1 MGEFYSKRYFY
12 KGGIGMTQSLKRFAS
27 AVLALVMAMTCLVFT
42 NVASVSAAEGDT
54 LVDVSSEVTFTLNKN
69 LNNVGTSAVT
79 GDYNGLYYDLSKADS
94 SSWYI
99 TTGYIRF
106 TPSAD
111 CTLTMTTANNKFNF
125 SGGEYSLINQS
136 AVTNKDYS
144 LKANTEYTISAN
156 DKSKQVGV
164 KVLKFTPATGDSTT
178 TTEATTTTET
188 TTETTTTTTTEA
200 TTEATTVANQTLYK
214 YYVNAADAT
223 ANSDSIDNNA
233 TTVFTNAKTSTN
245 TLSGEN
251 TAAVG
256 GKDYTLNYR
265 SSNATTLSIVV
276 PEGVENATLYV
287 VARSSSSTGRA
298 LTLTKGTETVD
309 DKQSTGGTTPVV
321 ATYTGLSTGT
331 YTLTSD
337 GNMQYSL
344 LVLSVPTTVGTT
356 TTTTETTT
364 ETTTTT
370 TTEATT
376 EATTTASV
384 QVWTPDNKTNILGS
398 AVSGL
403 STSKASGR
411 TSAFVDSIFGDGETA
426 TGAINGQN
434 YVLLNDENIIPTATG
449 KLKLY
454 VVANDNEA
462 VTNGT
467 IKTGDTAVYSGTFAA
482 RNNDT
487 AVKAITID
495 VEAGKTYNVSNQVM
509 LFRAELTP
517 TGSTETSTET
527 TTKATTTTETTTEET
542 TMGVLKV
549 MVNNPASSSDTT
561 VNVTVKKNGTT
572 ISNVTALNIGSET
585 EIAGVNED
593 DVITFTF
600 AKEQAKQIT
609 NWNSNL
615 KSVFRDKT
623 YTLTYTVGKTIAIP
637 EMDYYSSMPAA
648 VSLGQTETKAAGY
661 GTYGFG
667 QYKVQTNG
675 NDLAKCAIIKG
686 HQYSL
691 FDVGSGDYDKDGTE
705 YGIPDERVLLLGG
718 TDDEIE
724 LKNSIDSSEKVL
736 VLLDC
741 SGDNA
746 IVTATNGN
754 LYSSY
759 DGSTGTT
766 VAQITGISK
775 NGVKVQFY
783 VDGGTTITIKG
794 TGTSANA
801 YTVVKSIRLF
811 NLNNIVDGDKKLDNG
826 KVADM
831 TETSPFYDVV
841 TSNSL
846 ANDDMLFTLI
856 GTVTGNHKDKD
867 FLNQVDK
874 VGFVILN
881 ADTVDTY
888 DKDGT
893 LTPMQLKYNNP
904 GVNFGGVYV
913 ETTDIYK
920 NVYDV
925 TNYNSSLDN
934 AEGYTGD
941 VDSTLETNNNVAYF
955 AELVSVS
962 AGHRYYAY
970 PYTLYAGATQR
981 AYDTNPKGTRIE
993 ISNK

>member
-1 MGEFYSKRYFY
+1 MGGFYSKRYFY

-27 AVLALVMAMTCLVFT
+27 AVLALVMAMTCLVFS
-42 NVASVSAAEGDT
+42 NVASVSAADDASDCVAMGSYEWNSTALGGT
-54 LVDVSSEVTFTLNKN
+54 AKTGTY
-69 LNNVGTSAVT
+69 NNMTYSLRKV
-79 GDYNGLYYDLSKADS
+79 DS
-94 SSWYI
+94 SYVQLRSENTI
-99 TTGYIRF
+99 KF
-106 TPSAD
+106 KVAQD
-111 CTLTMTTANNKFNF
+111 CTLTATFSNNGLFINGTALTSDK
-125 SGGEYSLINQS
+125 
-136 AVTNKDYS
+136 AYS
-144 LKANTEYTISAN
+144 LKADTEYT
-156 DKSKQVGV
+156 
-164 KVLKFTPATGDSTT
+164 LTGDSGNTNLTKLVFATNSTET
-178 TTEATTTTET
+178 TTETTTQATTTTET
-188 TTETTTTTTTEA
+188 TTETTT
-200 TTEATTVANQTLYK
+200 V
-214 YYVNAADAT
+214 
-223 ANSDSIDNNA
+223 
-233 TTVFTNAKTSTN
+233 
-245 TLSGEN
+245 
-251 TAAVG
+251 
-256 GKDYTLNYR
+256 
-265 SSNATTLSIVV
+265 
-276 PEGVENATLYV
+276 
-287 VARSSSSTGRA
+287 
-298 LTLTKGTETVD
+298 
-309 DKQSTGGTTPVV
+309 
-321 ATYTGLSTGT
+321 
-331 YTLTSD
+331 
-337 GNMQYSL
+337 
-344 LVLSVPTTVGTT
+344 
-356 TTTTETTT
+356 
-364 ETTTTT
+364 
-370 TTEATT
+370 
-376 EATTTASV
+376 SV

-454 VVANDNEA
+454 VIANSNGA

-467 IKTGDTAVYSGTFAA
+467 ITTGDTAVYSGAFAA
-482 RNNDT
+482 RNGDT
-487 AVKAITID
+487 AVKAITIN
-495 VEAGKTYNVSNQVM
+495 VEAGKTYKVSSQVM

-527 TTKATTTTETTTEET
+527 TTTTTTETSTET
-542 TMGVLKV
+542 TTIGVLKV
-549 MVNNPASSSDTT
+549 MVNNPASSKIST
-561 VNVTVKKNGTT
+561 VEVTVKRNGKAV
-572 ISNVTALNIGSET
+572 SGVTALNIGSAT

-609 NWNSNL
+609 NWDSNL

-623 YTLTYTVGKTIAIP
+623 YTLTYTVGKTVATP
-637 EMDYYSSMPAA
+637 TMDYYDSMPAA
-648 VSLGQTETKAAGY
+648 VSLGQSTTTAAGY

-675 NDLAKCAIIKG
+675 NDLAKYAIIRG

-691 FDVGSGDYDKDGTE
+691 LDVGSGDYDKDGTE
-705 YGIPDERVLLLGG
+705 FGIPDERVLLLGG

-724 LKNSIDSSEKVL
+724 LTNSIDSSEKVL

-746 IVTATNGN
+746 IVTATGGN

-766 VAQITGISK
+766 AAQITGISK

-783 VDGGTTITIKG
+783 VDGGTTITVKG

-811 NLNNIVDGDKKLDNG
+811 NLNNIVDGDKAVNNG
-826 KVADM
+826 VVSTM
-831 TETSPFYDVV
+831 TEDSPFYDVV
-841 TSNSL
+841 TTNGL

-881 ADTVDTY
+881 ADTVDANDPNGQY
-888 DKDGT
+888 
-893 LTPMQLKYNNP
+893 TPMQLKYNNP
-904 GVNFGGVYV
+904 DVNFGGIYV

-920 NVYDV
+920 NVYDA
-925 TNYNSSLDN
+925 TNYDSSLDSS
-934 AEGYTGD
+934 EGYTGD
-941 VDSTLETNNNVAYF
+941 TDSSLTTSDKVAYF

-993 ISNK
+993 ISNKQ

>member
-1 MGEFYSKRYFY
+1 MGGFYSKRYFY

-27 AVLALVMAMTCLVFT
+27 AVLALVMAMTCLVFS
-42 NVASVSAAEGDT
+42 NVASVSAADDASDCVAMGSYEWNSTALGGT
-54 LVDVSSEVTFTLNKN
+54 KTKGTYNNMAYSLRTVSSTYVQLRSENTIKFKV
-69 LNNVGTSAVT
+69 AQ
-79 GDYNGLYYDLSKADS
+79 
-94 SSWYI
+94 
-99 TTGYIRF
+99 
-106 TPSAD
+106 D
-111 CTLTMTTANNKFNF
+111 CTLTATFSNNGLFINGTALTSDK
-125 SGGEYSLINQS
+125 
-136 AVTNKDYS
+136 AYS
-144 LKANTEYTISAN
+144 LKADTEYT
-156 DKSKQVGV
+156 
-164 KVLKFTPATGDSTT
+164 LTGDSGNTNLTKLVFATNSTETT
-178 TTEATTTTET
+178 TKATTTTET

-200 TTEATTVANQTLYK
+200 TTEATTVSSD
-214 YYVNAADAT
+214 YVAMGSYEWNST
-223 ANSDSIDNNA
+223 A
-233 TTVFTNAKTSTN
+233 
-245 TLSGEN
+245 L
-251 TAAVG
+251 G
-256 GKDYTLNYR
+256 GTK
-265 SSNATTLSIVV
+265 
-276 PEGVENATLYV
+276 
-287 VARSSSSTGRA
+287 
-298 LTLTKGTETVD
+298 TKGTYNNMAYSLRTVSSTYVQLRSENTIKFKVAQD
-309 DKQSTGGTTPVV
+309 CTLTATFSNNGLFINGTALTSDKAYSLKADTE
-321 ATYTGLSTGT
+321 
-331 YTLTSD
+331 YTLTGDS
-337 GNMQYSL
+337 GNTNL
-344 LVLSVPTTVGTT
+344 TKLVFATNSTETTTETT
-356 TTTTETTT
+356 TKATTTTETTT
-364 ETTTTT
+364 ETTTV
-370 TTEATT
+370 
-376 EATTTASV
+376 SV

-454 VVANDNEA
+454 VIANSNGA

-467 IKTGDTAVYSGTFAA
+467 ITTGDTAVYSGAFAA
-482 RNNDT
+482 RNGDT
-487 AVKAITID
+487 AVKAITIN
-495 VEAGKTYNVSNQVM
+495 VEAGKTYKVSSQVM

-527 TTKATTTTETTTEET
+527 TTTTTTETSTET
-542 TMGVLKV
+542 TTIGVLKV
-549 MVNNPASSSDTT
+549 MVNNPASSKIST
-561 VNVTVKKNGTT
+561 VEVTVKRNGKAV
-572 ISNVTALNIGSET
+572 SGVTALNIGSAT

-609 NWNSNL
+609 NWDSNL

-623 YTLTYTVGKTIAIP
+623 YTLTYTVGKTVATP
-637 EMDYYSSMPAA
+637 TMDYYDSMPAA
-648 VSLGQTETKAAGY
+648 VSLGQSTTTAAGY

-675 NDLAKCAIIKG
+675 NDLAKYAIIRG

-691 FDVGSGDYDKDGTE
+691 LDVGSGDYDKDGTE
-705 YGIPDERVLLLGG
+705 FGIPDERVLLLGG

-724 LKNSIDSSEKVL
+724 LTNSIDSSEKVL

-746 IVTATNGN
+746 IVTATGGN

-766 VAQITGISK
+766 AAQITGISK

-783 VDGGTTITIKG
+783 VDGGTTITVKG

-811 NLNNIVDGDKKLDNG
+811 NLNNIVDGDKAVNNG
-826 KVADM
+826 VVSTM
-831 TETSPFYDVV
+831 TEDSPFYDVV
-841 TSNSL
+841 TTNGL

-881 ADTVDTY
+881 ADTVDANDPNGQY
-888 DKDGT
+888 
-893 LTPMQLKYNNP
+893 TPMQLKYNNP
-904 GVNFGGVYV
+904 DVNFGGIYV

-920 NVYDV
+920 NVYDA
-925 TNYNSSLDN
+925 TNYDSSLDSS
-934 AEGYTGD
+934 EGYTGD
-941 VDSTLETNNNVAYF
+941 TDSSLTTSDKVAYF

-993 ISNK
+993 ISNKQ

>member
-42 NVASVSAAEGDT
+42 NVASVYAAEGDT

-79 GDYNGLYYDLSKADS
+79 GNYNGLYYDLSKTDS
-94 SSWYI
+94 NSWYI

-111 CTLTMTTANNKFNF
+111 CTLTMTTANNKFDF
-125 SGGEYSLINQS
+125 SGGEYSLTNQS

-178 TTEATTTTET
+178 TTKATTTTET
-188 TTETTTTTTTEA
+188 TTETTTT
-200 TTEATTVANQTLYK
+200 
-214 YYVNAADAT
+214 
-223 ANSDSIDNNA
+223 
-233 TTVFTNAKTSTN
+233 
-245 TLSGEN
+245 
-251 TAAVG
+251 
-256 GKDYTLNYR
+256 
-265 SSNATTLSIVV
+265 
-276 PEGVENATLYV
+276 
-287 VARSSSSTGRA
+287 
-298 LTLTKGTETVD
+298 
-309 DKQSTGGTTPVV
+309 
-321 ATYTGLSTGT
+321 
-331 YTLTSD
+331 
-337 GNMQYSL
+337 
-344 LVLSVPTTVGTT
+344 
-356 TTTTETTT
+356 
-364 ETTTTT
+364 
-370 TTEATT
+370 
-376 EATTTASV
+376 ASV
-384 QVWTPDNKTNILGS
+384 QIWTPDNKTDILGS

-403 STSKASGR
+403 STSTASGR
-411 TSAFVDSIFGDGETA
+411 TSAFVDSIFGDSETA
-426 TGAINGQN
+426 TGAINGQKC
-434 YVLLNDENIIPTATG
+434 VLLSGSTNIIPTATG

-454 VVANDNEA
+454 IVANGNDA

-467 IKTGDTAVYSGTFAA
+467 IKTGDTAVYSGTFAG
-482 RNNDT
+482 RNGNT
-487 AVKAITID
+487 AVEAITIN
-495 VEAGKTYNVSNQVM
+495 VEAGKTYKVSNQVM

-527 TTKATTTTETTTEET
+527 TTTTTTETTTEET

-549 MVNNPASSSDTT
+549 KVNNPASSSDAT
-561 VNVTVKKNGTT
+561 VKVTVKKNGTT
-572 ISNVTALNIGSET
+572 ISNVTTLNIGSET

-648 VSLGQTETKAAGY
+648 VTLGQTETKAAGY

-667 QYKVQTNG
+667 QYKVKTNG
-675 NDLAKCAIIKG
+675 NDLAEYAIIKG

-705 YGIPDERVLLLGG
+705 FGIPDERILLLGG

-724 LKNSIDSSEKVL
+724 LTNSINSKEKVL

-746 IVTATNGN
+746 IVTATGGN

-759 DGSTGTT
+759 NGSTGTT
-766 VAQITGISK
+766 AAQITGISK

-811 NLNNIVDGDKKLDNG
+811 NLNNIVDGDKMIDNG
-826 KVADM
+826 AVSTM
-831 TETSPFYDVV
+831 TEDSPFYNVV

-846 ANDDMLFTLI
+846 ATTDKLFTLI
-856 GTVTGNHKDKD
+856 GNVTGNHRESE
-867 FLNQVDK
+867 FLNQIGK
-874 VGFVILN
+874 VGFVILD

-904 GVNFGGVYV
+904 DVNFGGVYV

-920 NVYDV
+920 NVYDA
-925 TNYNSSLDN
+925 TNYNSSLDSS
-934 AEGYTGD
+934 EGYTGD

-970 PYTLYAGATQR
+970 PFTLYTGATQR

-993 ISNK
+993 ISNN

>member
-42 NVASVSAAEGDT
+42 NVASVYAADDASDCVAMGSYDWNST
-54 LVDVSSEVTFTLNKN
+54 ALGGTAKTGTYNNMTYSVQQVDADAVRIKSTHSITFKVAQNCTVTATIKS
-69 LNNVGTSAVT
+69 G
-79 GDYNGLYYDLSKADS
+79 NGLT
-94 SSWYI
+94 I
-99 TTGYIRF
+99 NGE
-106 TPSAD
+106 
-111 CTLTMTTANNKFNF
+111 TLTAGKA
-125 SGGEYSLINQS
+125 YSLT
-136 AVTNKDYS
+136 AG
-144 LKANTEYTISAN
+144 TEYTIKGIDTN
-156 DKSKQVGV
+156 NTY
-164 KVLKFTPATGDSTT
+164 LKNLTFVASSDEGSTETT
-178 TTEATTTTET
+178 TKATTTET

-223 ANSDSIDNNA
+223 ANGDSIDNNA
-233 TTVFTNAKTSTN
+233 TKVFTNANTSTN
-245 TLSGEN
+245 KLSGES
-251 TAAVG
+251 TVAVG

-287 VARSSSSTGRA
+287 VARSSGSSARA
-298 LTLTKGTETVD
+298 LTLTKGETTAD
-309 DKQSTGGTTPVV
+309 SKQSTGTTTPVV

-331 YTLTSD
+331 YTLTSS

-370 TTEATT
+370 TTE
-376 EATTTASV
+376 
-384 QVWTPDNKTNILGS
+384 
-398 AVSGL
+398 
-403 STSKASGR
+403 
-411 TSAFVDSIFGDGETA
+411 
-426 TGAINGQN
+426 
-434 YVLLNDENIIPTATG
+434 
-449 KLKLY
+449 
-454 VVANDNEA
+454 
-462 VTNGT
+462 
-467 IKTGDTAVYSGTFAA
+467 
-482 RNNDT
+482 
-487 AVKAITID
+487 
-495 VEAGKTYNVSNQVM
+495 
-509 LFRAELTP
+509 
-517 TGSTETSTET
+517 
-527 TTKATTTTETTTEET
+527 TTTEET

-549 MVNNPASSSDTT
+549 KVNNPASSSDTT
-561 VNVTVKKNGTT
+561 VNVTVKRNGKAVSGVTT
-572 ISNVTALNIGSET
+572 LNIGSET

-648 VSLGQTETKAAGY
+648 VTLGQTETKAAGY

-667 QYKVQTNG
+667 QYKVKANG
-675 NDLAKCAIIKG
+675 NDLAEYAIIKG

-705 YGIPDERVLLLGG
+705 FGIPDERILLLGG

-724 LKNSIDSSEKVL
+724 LTNSINSKEKVL

-746 IVTATNGN
+746 IVTATGGN

-759 DGSTGTT
+759 DGSTGTK
-766 VAQITGISK
+766 ADSITGMSK

-811 NLNNIVDGDKKLDNG
+811 NLNNIVNGDKKLDNG
-826 KVADM
+826 AVSTM
-831 TETSPFYDVV
+831 TEDSPFYNVV

-846 ANDDMLFTLI
+846 ATTDKLFTLI
-856 GTVTGNHKDKD
+856 GTVNGNHRESE
-867 FLNQVDK
+867 FLNQIGK
-874 VGFVILN
+874 VGFVILD

-893 LTPMQLKYNNP
+893 LTPMQLKYNYP
-904 GVNFGGVYV
+904 DVNFGGIYV

-920 NVYDV
+920 NVYDA
-925 TNYNSSLDN
+925 TNYNSSLDSS
-934 AEGYTGD
+934 EGYTGD

-962 AGHRYYAY
+962 VGHRYYAY
-970 PYTLYAGATQR
+970 PYTLYTGATQR

-993 ISNK
+993 ISNN

>member
-1 MGEFYSKRYFY
+1 MGGFYSKRYFY

-27 AVLALVMAMTCLVFT
+27 AVLALVMAMTCLVFS
-42 NVASVSAAEGDT
+42 NVASVSAADDASDCVAMGSYEWNSTALGGT
-54 LVDVSSEVTFTLNKN
+54 AKTGTY
-69 LNNVGTSAVT
+69 NNMTYSLRKV
-79 GDYNGLYYDLSKADS
+79 DS
-94 SSWYI
+94 SYVQLRSENTI
-99 TTGYIRF
+99 KF
-106 TPSAD
+106 KVAQD
-111 CTLTMTTANNKFNF
+111 CTLTATFSNNGLFINGTALT
-125 SGGEYSLINQS
+125 SGK
-136 AVTNKDYS
+136 AYS
-144 LKANTEYTISAN
+144 LKADTEYT
-156 DKSKQVGV
+156 
-164 KVLKFTPATGDSTT
+164 LTGDSGNTNLTKLVFATNSTETT
-178 TTEATTTTET
+178 TKATT

-200 TTEATTVANQTLYK
+200 TTEATTVSSD
-214 YYVNAADAT
+214 YVAMGSYEWNST
-223 ANSDSIDNNA
+223 A
-233 TTVFTNAKTSTN
+233 
-245 TLSGEN
+245 L
-251 TAAVG
+251 G
-256 GKDYTLNYR
+256 GTK
-265 SSNATTLSIVV
+265 
-276 PEGVENATLYV
+276 
-287 VARSSSSTGRA
+287 
-298 LTLTKGTETVD
+298 TKGTYNNMAYSLRTVS
-309 DKQSTGGTTPVV
+309 STYVQLRSENTIKFKVAQDCTLTATFSNNGLFINGTALTSGK
-321 ATYTGLSTGT
+321 AYSLKADTE
-331 YTLTSD
+331 YTLTGDS
-337 GNMQYSL
+337 GNTNL
-344 LVLSVPTTVGTT
+344 TKLVFATNSTETTTETT
-356 TTTTETTT
+356 TKATTTTETTT
-364 ETTTTT
+364 ETTTV
-370 TTEATT
+370 
-376 EATTTASV
+376 SV

-454 VVANDNEA
+454 VIANSNGA

-467 IKTGDTAVYSGTFAA
+467 ITTGDTAVYSGAFAA
-482 RNNDT
+482 RNGDT
-487 AVKAITID
+487 AVKAITIN
-495 VEAGKTYNVSNQVM
+495 VEAGKTYKVSSQVM

-527 TTKATTTTETTTEET
+527 TTTITTETSTETT

-549 MVNNPASSSDTT
+549 MVNNPASSKIST
-561 VNVTVKKNGTT
+561 VEVTVKRNGKAV
-572 ISNVTALNIGSET
+572 SGVTALNIGSAT

-609 NWNSNL
+609 NWDSNL

-623 YTLTYTVGKTIAIP
+623 YTLTYTVGKTVATP
-637 EMDYYSSMPAA
+637 TMDYYDSMPAA
-648 VSLGQTETKAAGY
+648 VSLGQSTTTAAGY

-675 NDLAKCAIIKG
+675 NDLAKYAIIRG

-691 FDVGSGDYDKDGTE
+691 LDVGSGDYDKDGTE
-705 YGIPDERVLLLGG
+705 FGIPDERVLLLGG

-724 LKNSIDSSEKVL
+724 LTNSIDSSEKVL

-746 IVTATNGN
+746 IVTATGGN

-766 VAQITGISK
+766 AAQITGISK

-783 VDGGTTITIKG
+783 VDGGTTITVKG

-811 NLNNIVDGDKKLDNG
+811 NLNNIVDGDKAVNNG
-826 KVADM
+826 VVSTM
-831 TETSPFYDVV
+831 TEDSPFYDVV
-841 TSNSL
+841 TTNGL

-881 ADTVDTY
+881 ADTVDANDPNGQY
-888 DKDGT
+888 
-893 LTPMQLKYNNP
+893 TPMQLKYNNP
-904 GVNFGGVYV
+904 DVNFGGIYV

-920 NVYDV
+920 NVYDA
-925 TNYNSSLDN
+925 TNYDSSLDSS
-934 AEGYTGD
+934 EGYTGD
-941 VDSTLETNNNVAYF
+941 TDSSLTTSDKVAYF

-993 ISNK
+993 ISNKQ

>member
-1 MGEFYSKRYFY
+1 
-12 KGGIGMTQSLKRFAS
+12 MTQSLKRFAS
-27 AVLALVMAMTCLVFT
+27 AVLALVMAMTCLVFS

-69 LNNVGTSAVT
+69 LNNVGASAVT

-106 TPSAD
+106 TPGAD
-111 CTLTMTTANNKFNF
+111 CTLTMTTANNKFDF
-125 SGGEYSLINQS
+125 SGGEYSLTNQS

-178 TTEATTTTET
+178 TTKATTTTET

-200 TTEATTVANQTLYK
+200 TTEATTVSSD
-214 YYVNAADAT
+214 YVAMGSYEWNST
-223 ANSDSIDNNA
+223 A
-233 TTVFTNAKTSTN
+233 
-245 TLSGEN
+245 L
-251 TAAVG
+251 G
-256 GKDYTLNYR
+256 GTK
-265 SSNATTLSIVV
+265 
-276 PEGVENATLYV
+276 
-287 VARSSSSTGRA
+287 
-298 LTLTKGTETVD
+298 TKGTYNNMAYSLRTVSSTYVQLRSENTIKFKVAQD
-309 DKQSTGGTTPVV
+309 CTLTATFSNNGLFINGTALTSDKAYSLKADTE
-321 ATYTGLSTGT
+321 
-331 YTLTSD
+331 YTLTGDS
-337 GNMQYSL
+337 GNTNL
-344 LVLSVPTTVGTT
+344 TKLVFATNSTETTTKA

-364 ETTTTT
+364 ETTTV
-370 TTEATT
+370 
-376 EATTTASV
+376 SV

-434 YVLLNDENIIPTATG
+434 YVLLSGSTDITPTATG

-454 VVANDNEA
+454 VVANSNGA
-462 VTNGT
+462 VANGT
-467 IKTGDTAVYSGTFAA
+467 ITTGDTAVYSGTFAA
-482 RNNDT
+482 RNGNK
-487 AVKAITID
+487 AVEAITIN
-495 VEAGKTYNVSNQVM
+495 VEAGKTYNVSSQVM

-527 TTKATTTTETTTEET
+527 TTTTTTETSTET
-542 TMGVLKV
+542 TTIGVLKV
-549 MVNNPASSSDTT
+549 MVNNPASSKIST
-561 VNVTVKKNGTT
+561 VEVTVKRNGKAV
-572 ISNVTALNIGSET
+572 SGVTALNIGSAT

-609 NWNSNL
+609 NWDSNL

-623 YTLTYTVGKTIAIP
+623 YTLTYTVGKTVATP
-637 EMDYYSSMPAA
+637 TMDYYDSMPAA
-648 VSLGQTETKAAGY
+648 VSLGQSTTTAAGY

-675 NDLAKCAIIKG
+675 NDLAKYAIIRG

-691 FDVGSGDYDKDGTE
+691 LDVGSGDYDKDGTE
-705 YGIPDERVLLLGG
+705 FGIPDERVLLLGG

-724 LKNSIDSSEKVL
+724 LTNSIDSSEKVL

-746 IVTATNGN
+746 IVTATGGN

-766 VAQITGISK
+766 AAQITGISK

-783 VDGGTTITIKG
+783 VDGGTTITVKG

-811 NLNNIVDGDKKLDNG
+811 NLNNIVDGDKAVNNG
-826 KVADM
+826 VVSTM
-831 TETSPFYDVV
+831 TEDSPFYDVV
-841 TSNSL
+841 TTNGL

-881 ADTVDTY
+881 ADTVDANDPNGQY
-888 DKDGT
+888 
-893 LTPMQLKYNNP
+893 TPMQLKYNNHD
-904 GVNFGGVYV
+904 VNFGGIYV

-920 NVYDV
+920 NVYDA
-925 TNYNSSLDN
+925 TNYDSSLDSS
-934 AEGYTGD
+934 EGYTGD
-941 VDSTLETNNNVAYF
+941 TDSSLTTSDKVAYF

-993 ISNK
+993 ISNKQ

>member
-1 MGEFYSKRYFY
+1 MGGFYSKRYFY

-27 AVLALVMAMTCLVFT
+27 AVLALVMAMTCLVFS
-42 NVASVSAAEGDT
+42 NVASVSAADDASDCVAMGSYEWNSTALGGT
-54 LVDVSSEVTFTLNKN
+54 AKTGTY
-69 LNNVGTSAVT
+69 NNMTYSLRKV
-79 GDYNGLYYDLSKADS
+79 DS
-94 SSWYI
+94 SYVQLRSENTI
-99 TTGYIRF
+99 KF
-106 TPSAD
+106 KVAQD
-111 CTLTMTTANNKFNF
+111 CTLTATFSNNGLFINGTALTSDK
-125 SGGEYSLINQS
+125 
-136 AVTNKDYS
+136 AYS
-144 LKANTEYTISAN
+144 LKADTEYT
-156 DKSKQVGV
+156 
-164 KVLKFTPATGDSTT
+164 LTGDSGNTNLTKLVFATNSTETT
-178 TTEATTTTET
+178 TKATTTTET

-200 TTEATTVANQTLYK
+200 TTEATTVSSD
-214 YYVNAADAT
+214 YVAMGSYEWNST
-223 ANSDSIDNNA
+223 A
-233 TTVFTNAKTSTN
+233 
-245 TLSGEN
+245 L
-251 TAAVG
+251 G
-256 GKDYTLNYR
+256 GTK
-265 SSNATTLSIVV
+265 
-276 PEGVENATLYV
+276 
-287 VARSSSSTGRA
+287 
-298 LTLTKGTETVD
+298 TKGTYNNMAYSLRTVSSTYVQLRSENTIKFKVAQD
-309 DKQSTGGTTPVV
+309 CTLTATFSNNGLFINGTALTSDKAYSLKADTE
-321 ATYTGLSTGT
+321 
-331 YTLTSD
+331 YTLTGDS
-337 GNMQYSL
+337 GNTNL
-344 LVLSVPTTVGTT
+344 TKLVFATNSTETTTKA

-364 ETTTTT
+364 ETTTV
-370 TTEATT
+370 
-376 EATTTASV
+376 SV

-454 VVANDNEA
+454 VIANSNGA

-467 IKTGDTAVYSGTFAA
+467 ITTGDTAVYSGTFAA
-482 RNNDT
+482 RNGDT
-487 AVKAITID
+487 AVKAITIN
-495 VEAGKTYNVSNQVM
+495 VEAGKTYKVSSQVM

-527 TTKATTTTETTTEET
+527 TTTTTTETSTET
-542 TMGVLKV
+542 TTIGVLKV
-549 MVNNPASSSDTT
+549 MVNNPASSKIST
-561 VNVTVKKNGTT
+561 VEVTVKRNGKAV
-572 ISNVTALNIGSET
+572 SGVTALNIGSAT

-609 NWNSNL
+609 NWDSNL

-623 YTLTYTVGKTIAIP
+623 YTLTYTVGKTVATP
-637 EMDYYSSMPAA
+637 TMDYYDSMPAA
-648 VSLGQTETKAAGY
+648 VSLGQSTTTAAGY

-675 NDLAKCAIIKG
+675 NDLAKYAIIRG

-691 FDVGSGDYDKDGTE
+691 LDVGSGDYDKDGTE
-705 YGIPDERVLLLGG
+705 FGIPDERVLLLGG

-724 LKNSIDSSEKVL
+724 LTNSIDSSEKVL

-746 IVTATNGN
+746 IVTATGGN

-766 VAQITGISK
+766 AAQITGISK

-783 VDGGTTITIKG
+783 VDGGTTITVKG

-811 NLNNIVDGDKKLDNG
+811 NLNNIVDGDKAVNNG
-826 KVADM
+826 VVSTM
-831 TETSPFYDVV
+831 TEDSPFYDVV
-841 TSNSL
+841 TTNGL

-881 ADTVDTY
+881 ADTVDANDPNGQY
-888 DKDGT
+888 
-893 LTPMQLKYNNP
+893 TPMQLRYNF
-904 GVNFGGVYV
+904 GDIFGGVYV

-920 NVYDV
+920 NVYDA
-925 TNYNSSLDN
+925 TNYDSSLDSS
-934 AEGYTGD
+934 EGYTGD
-941 VDSTLETNNNVAYF
+941 TDSSLTTSDKVAYF

-970 PYTLYAGATQR
+970 PFTLYAGGTQR

-993 ISNK
+993 ISNKQ

>member
-42 NVASVSAAEGDT
+42 NVASVSAAEPA
-54 LVDVSSEVTFTLNKN
+54 TFGTYTI
-69 LNNVGTSAVT
+69 GTSAT
-79 GDYNGLYYDLSKADS
+79 GDLAVTTKSATVGNVTFNLRSISTNNGTVRKGSSEITFTTTKSFTINAKFTES
-94 SSWYI
+94 SSRNVVI
-99 TTGYIRF
+99 TNGTDTVVLKSGE
-106 TPSAD
+106 TSATLPAGD
-111 CTLTMTTANNKFNF
+111 YTLTNDDTKNN
-125 SGGEYSLINQS
+125 SQ
-136 AVTNKDYS
+136 
-144 LKANTEYTISAN
+144 IS
-156 DKSKQVGV
+156 S
-164 KVLKFTPATGDSTT
+164 FTLAEASS
-178 TTEATTTTET
+178 EESSSATTTTET

-200 TTEATTVANQTLYK
+200 TTETTTVSSD
-214 YYVNAADAT
+214 YVAMGSYDWN
-223 ANSDSIDNNA
+223 
-233 TTVFTNAKTSTN
+233 
-245 TLSGEN
+245 
-251 TAAVG
+251 
-256 GKDYTLNYR
+256 
-265 SSNATTLSIVV
+265 
-276 PEGVENATLYV
+276 
-287 VARSSSSTGRA
+287 SST
-298 LTLTKGTETVD
+298 L
-309 DKQSTGGTTPVV
+309 GGT
-321 ATYTGLSTGT
+321 AKTGT
-331 YTLTSD
+331 YKNMTYSLRNVSSTYVQLRSENTIKFKVAQDCTLTATFSNNGLFINGTD
-337 GNMQYSL
+337 ELTSGKAYSL
-344 LVLSVPTTVGTT
+344 KADTEYTLTGDSGNTNLTKLVFATDSTETSTETTT

-364 ETTTTT
+364 ETTTV
-370 TTEATT
+370 
-376 EATTTASV
+376 SV
-384 QVWTPDNKTNILGS
+384 QVWTPDSDSAILGS

-403 STSKASGR
+403 STSTASGR

-426 TGAINGQN
+426 TGAINEQKC
-434 YVLLNDENIIPTATG
+434 VLLSGSTDITPTATG

-454 VVANDNEA
+454 VVANSNDA

-482 RNNDT
+482 RSGDT

-495 VEAGKTYNVSNQVM
+495 VEAGKTYNVSNQLM

-527 TTKATTTTETTTEET
+527 TTTTTTETTTEET

-549 MVNNPASSSDTT
+549 KVNNPASSSDAT
-561 VNVTVKKNGTT
+561 VKVTVKKNGTT

-648 VSLGQTETKAAGY
+648 VTLGQTETKAVGY

-667 QYKVQTNG
+667 QYKVKANG
-675 NDLAKCAIIKG
+675 NDLAEYAIIKG

-705 YGIPDERVLLLGG
+705 FGIPDERILLLGG

-724 LKNSIDSSEKVL
+724 LTNSINSKEKVL

-746 IVTATNGN
+746 IVTATGGN

-759 DGSTGTT
+759 DGSTGTK
-766 VAQITGISK
+766 ADSITGMSK

-811 NLNNIVDGDKKLDNG
+811 NLNNIVNGDKKLDNG
-826 KVADM
+826 AVSTM
-831 TETSPFYDVV
+831 TEDSPFYNVV

-846 ANDDMLFTLI
+846 ATTDKLFTLI
-856 GTVTGNHKDKD
+856 GTVTGNHRESE
-867 FLNQVDK
+867 FLNQIGK
-874 VGFVILN
+874 VGFVILD

-893 LTPMQLKYNNP
+893 LTPMQLKYNYP
-904 GVNFGGVYV
+904 DVNFGGIYV

-920 NVYDV
+920 NVYDA
-925 TNYNSSLDN
+925 TNYNSSLDSS
-934 AEGYTGD
+934 EGYTGD

-962 AGHRYYAY
+962 VGHRYYAY
-970 PYTLYAGATQR
+970 PYTLYTGATQR

-993 ISNK
+993 ISNN

>member
-1 MGEFYSKRYFY
+1 MGGFYSKRYFY

-27 AVLALVMAMTCLVFT
+27 AVLALVMAMTCLVFS
-42 NVASVSAAEGDT
+42 NVASVSAADDASDCVAMGSYEWNSTALGGT
-54 LVDVSSEVTFTLNKN
+54 AKTGTY
-69 LNNVGTSAVT
+69 NNMTYSLRKV
-79 GDYNGLYYDLSKADS
+79 DS
-94 SSWYI
+94 SYVQLRSENTI
-99 TTGYIRF
+99 KF
-106 TPSAD
+106 KVAQD
-111 CTLTMTTANNKFNF
+111 CTLTATFSNNGLFINGTALTSDK
-125 SGGEYSLINQS
+125 
-136 AVTNKDYS
+136 AYS
-144 LKANTEYTISAN
+144 LKADTEYT
-156 DKSKQVGV
+156 
-164 KVLKFTPATGDSTT
+164 FGDSGNTNLTKLVFATNSTET
-178 TTEATTTTET
+178 TTETTTKATTTTET
-188 TTETTTTTTTEA
+188 TTETTT
-200 TTEATTVANQTLYK
+200 V
-214 YYVNAADAT
+214 
-223 ANSDSIDNNA
+223 
-233 TTVFTNAKTSTN
+233 
-245 TLSGEN
+245 
-251 TAAVG
+251 
-256 GKDYTLNYR
+256 
-265 SSNATTLSIVV
+265 
-276 PEGVENATLYV
+276 
-287 VARSSSSTGRA
+287 
-298 LTLTKGTETVD
+298 
-309 DKQSTGGTTPVV
+309 
-321 ATYTGLSTGT
+321 
-331 YTLTSD
+331 
-337 GNMQYSL
+337 
-344 LVLSVPTTVGTT
+344 
-356 TTTTETTT
+356 
-364 ETTTTT
+364 
-370 TTEATT
+370 
-376 EATTTASV
+376 SV

-454 VVANDNEA
+454 VIANSNGA

-467 IKTGDTAVYSGTFAA
+467 IKTGDTAVYSGKFAA
-482 RNNDT
+482 RNDDK
-487 AVKAITID
+487 AVEAITIN

-527 TTKATTTTETTTEET
+527 TTTTTTETSTETT

-549 MVNNPASSSDTT
+549 MVNNPASSKIST
-561 VNVTVKKNGTT
+561 VEVTVKRNGKAV
-572 ISNVTALNIGSET
+572 SGVTALNIGSAT

-609 NWNSNL
+609 NWDSNL

-623 YTLTYTVGKTIAIP
+623 YTLTYTVGKTVATP
-637 EMDYYSSMPAA
+637 TMDYYDSMPAA
-648 VSLGQTETKAAGY
+648 VSLGQSTTTAAGY

-675 NDLAKCAIIKG
+675 NDLAKYAIIRG

-691 FDVGSGDYDKDGTE
+691 LDVGSGDYDKDGTE
-705 YGIPDERVLLLGG
+705 FGIPDERVLLLGG

-724 LKNSIDSSEKVL
+724 LTNSIDSSEKVL

-746 IVTATNGN
+746 IVTATGGN

-766 VAQITGISK
+766 AAQITGISK

-783 VDGGTTITIKG
+783 VDGGTTITVKG

-811 NLNNIVDGDKKLDNG
+811 NLNNIVDGDKAVNNG
-826 KVADM
+826 VVSTM
-831 TETSPFYDVV
+831 TEDSPFYDVV
-841 TSNSL
+841 TTNGL

-881 ADTVDTY
+881 ADTVDANDPNGQY
-888 DKDGT
+888 
-893 LTPMQLKYNNP
+893 TPMQLKYNNP
-904 GVNFGGVYV
+904 DVNFGGIYV

-920 NVYDV
+920 NVYDA
-925 TNYNSSLDN
+925 TNYDSSLDSS
-934 AEGYTGD
+934 EGYTGD
-941 VDSTLETNNNVAYF
+941 TDSSLTTSDKVAYF

-981 AYDTNPKGTRIE
+981 AYDANPKGTRIE
-993 ISNK
+993 ISNKQ

>member
-1 MGEFYSKRYFY
+1 MGGFYSKRYFY

-27 AVLALVMAMTCLVFT
+27 AVLALVMAMTCLVFS

-69 LNNVGTSAVT
+69 LNNVGASAVT

-111 CTLTMTTANNKFNF
+111 CTLTMTTANNKFDF
-125 SGGEYSLINQS
+125 SGGEYSLTNQS

-178 TTEATTTTET
+178 TTKATTTTET

-200 TTEATTVANQTLYK
+200 TTEATTVSSD
-214 YYVNAADAT
+214 YVAMGSYEWNST
-223 ANSDSIDNNA
+223 A
-233 TTVFTNAKTSTN
+233 
-245 TLSGEN
+245 L
-251 TAAVG
+251 G
-256 GKDYTLNYR
+256 GTK
-265 SSNATTLSIVV
+265 
-276 PEGVENATLYV
+276 
-287 VARSSSSTGRA
+287 
-298 LTLTKGTETVD
+298 TKGTYNNMAYSLRTVSSTYVQLRSENTIKFKVAQD
-309 DKQSTGGTTPVV
+309 CTLTATFSNNGLFINGTALTSDKAYSLKADTE
-321 ATYTGLSTGT
+321 
-331 YTLTSD
+331 YTLTGDS
-337 GNMQYSL
+337 GNTNL
-344 LVLSVPTTVGTT
+344 TKLVF
-356 TTTTETTT
+356 
-364 ETTTTT
+364 
-370 TTEATT
+370 AT
-376 EATTTASV
+376 
-384 QVWTPDNKTNILGS
+384 N
-398 AVSGL
+398 
-403 STSKASGR
+403 
-411 TSAFVDSIFGDGETA
+411 
-426 TGAINGQN
+426 
-434 YVLLNDENIIPTATG
+434 
-449 KLKLY
+449 
-454 VVANDNEA
+454 
-462 VTNGT
+462 
-467 IKTGDTAVYSGTFAA
+467 
-482 RNNDT
+482 
-487 AVKAITID
+487 
-495 VEAGKTYNVSNQVM
+495 
-509 LFRAELTP
+509 
-517 TGSTETSTET
+517 STET
-527 TTKATTTTETTTEET
+527 TTKATTTTETSTET
-542 TMGVLKV
+542 TTIGVLKV
-549 MVNNPASSSDTT
+549 MVNNPASSKIST
-561 VNVTVKKNGTT
+561 VEVTVKRNGKAV
-572 ISNVTALNIGSET
+572 SGVTALNIGSAT

-609 NWNSNL
+609 NWDSNL

-623 YTLTYTVGKTIAIP
+623 YTLTYTVGKTVATP
-637 EMDYYSSMPAA
+637 TMDYYDSMPAA
-648 VSLGQTETKAAGY
+648 VSLGQSTTTAAGY

-675 NDLAKCAIIKG
+675 NDLAKYAIIRG

-691 FDVGSGDYDKDGTE
+691 LDVGSGDYDKDGTE
-705 YGIPDERVLLLGG
+705 FGIPDERVLLLGG

-724 LKNSIDSSEKVL
+724 LTNSIDSSEKVL

-746 IVTATNGN
+746 IVTATGGN

-766 VAQITGISK
+766 AAQITGISK

-783 VDGGTTITIKG
+783 VDGGTTITVKG

-811 NLNNIVDGDKKLDNG
+811 NLNNIVDGDKAVNNG
-826 KVADM
+826 VVSTM
-831 TETSPFYDVV
+831 TEDSPFYDVV
-841 TSNSL
+841 TTNGL

-881 ADTVDTY
+881 ADTVDANDPNGQY
-888 DKDGT
+888 
-893 LTPMQLKYNNP
+893 TPMQLKYNNP
-904 GVNFGGVYV
+904 DVNFGGIYV

-920 NVYDV
+920 NVYDA
-925 TNYNSSLDN
+925 TNYDSSLDSS
-934 AEGYTGD
+934 EGYTGD
-941 VDSTLETNNNVAYF
+941 TDSSLTTSDKVAYF

-993 ISNK
+993 ISNKQ

>member
-1 MGEFYSKRYFY
+1 MGGFYSKRYFY

-27 AVLALVMAMTCLVFT
+27 AVLALVMAMTCLVFS
-42 NVASVSAAEGDT
+42 NVASVSAADDASDCVAMGSYEWNSTALGGT
-54 LVDVSSEVTFTLNKN
+54 AKTGTY
-69 LNNVGTSAVT
+69 NNMTYSLRKV
-79 GDYNGLYYDLSKADS
+79 DS
-94 SSWYI
+94 SYVQLRSENTI
-99 TTGYIRF
+99 KF
-106 TPSAD
+106 KVAQD
-111 CTLTMTTANNKFNF
+111 CTLTATFSNNGLFINGTALTSDK
-125 SGGEYSLINQS
+125 
-136 AVTNKDYS
+136 AYS
-144 LKANTEYTISAN
+144 LKADTEYT
-156 DKSKQVGV
+156 
-164 KVLKFTPATGDSTT
+164 LTGDSGNTNLTKLVFATNSTETT
-178 TTEATTTTET
+178 TKATTTTET

-200 TTEATTVANQTLYK
+200 TTEATTVSSD
-214 YYVNAADAT
+214 YVAMGSYEWNST
-223 ANSDSIDNNA
+223 A
-233 TTVFTNAKTSTN
+233 
-245 TLSGEN
+245 L
-251 TAAVG
+251 G
-256 GKDYTLNYR
+256 GTK
-265 SSNATTLSIVV
+265 
-276 PEGVENATLYV
+276 
-287 VARSSSSTGRA
+287 
-298 LTLTKGTETVD
+298 TKGTYNNMAYSLRTVSSTYVQLRSENTIKFKVAQD
-309 DKQSTGGTTPVV
+309 CTLTATFSNNGLFINGTALTSDKAYSLKADTE
-321 ATYTGLSTGT
+321 
-331 YTLTSD
+331 YTLTGDS
-337 GNMQYSL
+337 GNTNL
-344 LVLSVPTTVGTT
+344 TKLVFATNSTETTTETT
-356 TTTTETTT
+356 TKATTTTETTT
-364 ETTTTT
+364 ETTTV
-370 TTEATT
+370 
-376 EATTTASV
+376 SV

-454 VVANDNEA
+454 VIANSNGA

-467 IKTGDTAVYSGTFAA
+467 ITTGDTAVYSGAFAA
-482 RNNDT
+482 RNGDT
-487 AVKAITID
+487 AVKAITIN
-495 VEAGKTYNVSNQVM
+495 VEAGKTYKVSSQVM

-527 TTKATTTTETTTEET
+527 TTTTTTETSTET
-542 TMGVLKV
+542 TTIGVLKV
-549 MVNNPASSSDTT
+549 MVNNPASSKIST
-561 VNVTVKKNGTT
+561 VEVTVKRNGKAV
-572 ISNVTALNIGSET
+572 SGVTALNIGSAT

-609 NWNSNL
+609 NWDSNL

-623 YTLTYTVGKTIAIP
+623 YTLTYTVGKTVATP
-637 EMDYYSSMPAA
+637 TMDYYDSMPAA
-648 VSLGQTETKAAGY
+648 VSLGQSTTTAAGY

-675 NDLAKCAIIKG
+675 NDLAKYAIIRG

-691 FDVGSGDYDKDGTE
+691 LDVGSGDYDKDGTE
-705 YGIPDERVLLLGG
+705 FGIPDERVLLLGG

-724 LKNSIDSSEKVL
+724 LTNSIDSSEKVL

-746 IVTATNGN
+746 IVTATGGN

-766 VAQITGISK
+766 AAQITGISK

-783 VDGGTTITIKG
+783 VDGGTTITVKG

-811 NLNNIVDGDKKLDNG
+811 NLNNIVDGDKAVNNG
-826 KVADM
+826 VVSTM
-831 TETSPFYDVV
+831 TEDSPFYDVV
-841 TSNSL
+841 TTNGL

-881 ADTVDTY
+881 ADTVDANDPNGQY
-888 DKDGT
+888 
-893 LTPMQLKYNNP
+893 TPMQLKYNNP
-904 GVNFGGVYV
+904 DVNFGGIYV

-920 NVYDV
+920 NVYDA
-925 TNYNSSLDN
+925 TNYDSSLDSS
-934 AEGYTGD
+934 EGYTGD
-941 VDSTLETNNNVAYF
+941 TDSSLTTSDKVAYF

-993 ISNK
+993 ISNKQ

>member
-1 MGEFYSKRYFY
+1 MGGFYSKRYFY

-27 AVLALVMAMTCLVFT
+27 AVLALVMAMTCLVFS
-42 NVASVSAAEGDT
+42 NVASVSAADDASDCVAMGSYEWNSTALGGT
-54 LVDVSSEVTFTLNKN
+54 AKTGTY
-69 LNNVGTSAVT
+69 NNMTYSLRKV
-79 GDYNGLYYDLSKADS
+79 DS
-94 SSWYI
+94 SYVQLRSENTI
-99 TTGYIRF
+99 KF
-106 TPSAD
+106 KVAQD
-111 CTLTMTTANNKFNF
+111 CTLTATFSNNGLFINGTALTSDK
-125 SGGEYSLINQS
+125 
-136 AVTNKDYS
+136 AYS
-144 LKANTEYTISAN
+144 LKADTEYT
-156 DKSKQVGV
+156 
-164 KVLKFTPATGDSTT
+164 LTGDSGNTNLTKLVFATNSTET
-178 TTEATTTTET
+178 TTETTTKATTTTET
-188 TTETTTTTTTEA
+188 TTETTT
-200 TTEATTVANQTLYK
+200 V
-214 YYVNAADAT
+214 
-223 ANSDSIDNNA
+223 
-233 TTVFTNAKTSTN
+233 
-245 TLSGEN
+245 
-251 TAAVG
+251 
-256 GKDYTLNYR
+256 
-265 SSNATTLSIVV
+265 
-276 PEGVENATLYV
+276 
-287 VARSSSSTGRA
+287 
-298 LTLTKGTETVD
+298 
-309 DKQSTGGTTPVV
+309 
-321 ATYTGLSTGT
+321 
-331 YTLTSD
+331 
-337 GNMQYSL
+337 
-344 LVLSVPTTVGTT
+344 
-356 TTTTETTT
+356 
-364 ETTTTT
+364 
-370 TTEATT
+370 
-376 EATTTASV
+376 SV

-454 VVANDNEA
+454 VIANSNGA

-467 IKTGDTAVYSGTFAA
+467 ITTGDTAVYSGAFAA
-482 RNNDT
+482 RNGDT
-487 AVKAITID
+487 AVKAITIN
-495 VEAGKTYNVSNQVM
+495 VEAGKTYKVSSQVM

-527 TTKATTTTETTTEET
+527 TTTTTTETSTETT

-549 MVNNPASSSDTT
+549 MVNNPASSKIST
-561 VNVTVKKNGTT
+561 VEVTVKRNGKAV
-572 ISNVTALNIGSET
+572 SGVTALNIGSAT

-609 NWNSNL
+609 NWDSNL

-623 YTLTYTVGKTIAIP
+623 YTLTYTVGKTVATP
-637 EMDYYSSMPAA
+637 TMDYYDSMPAA
-648 VSLGQTETKAAGY
+648 VSLGQSTTTAAGY

-675 NDLAKCAIIKG
+675 NDLAKYAIIRG

-691 FDVGSGDYDKDGTE
+691 LDVGSGDYDKDGTE
-705 YGIPDERVLLLGG
+705 FGIPDERVLLLGG

-724 LKNSIDSSEKVL
+724 LTNSIDSSEKVL

-746 IVTATNGN
+746 IVTATGGN

-766 VAQITGISK
+766 AAQITGISK

-783 VDGGTTITIKG
+783 VDGGTTITVKG

-811 NLNNIVDGDKKLDNG
+811 NLNNIVDGDKAVNNG
-826 KVADM
+826 VVSTM
-831 TETSPFYDVV
+831 TEDSPFYDVV
-841 TSNSL
+841 TTNGL

-881 ADTVDTY
+881 ADTD
-888 DKDGT
+888 
-893 LTPMQLKYNNP
+893 
-904 GVNFGGVYV
+904 
-913 ETTDIYK
+913 
-920 NVYDV
+920 
-925 TNYNSSLDN
+925 SSLTTSDK
-934 AEGYTGD
+934 
-941 VDSTLETNNNVAYF
+941 VAYF

-993 ISNK
+993 ISNKQ

>member
-27 AVLALVMAMTCLVFT
+27 AVLALVMAMTCLVFS

-69 LNNVGTSAVT
+69 LNNVGASAVT

-111 CTLTMTTANNKFNF
+111 CTLTMTTANNKFDF
-125 SGGEYSLINQS
+125 SGGEYSLTNQS

-178 TTEATTTTET
+178 TTKATTTTET

-214 YYVNAADAT
+214 YYVNATDAT

-245 TLSGEN
+245 TLSREN

-376 EATTTASV
+376 TASV
-384 QVWTPDNKTNILGS
+384 QVWTPDSDSTILGS
-398 AVSGL
+398 AVSAVTPG
-403 STSKASGR
+403 TVSGR
-411 TSAFVDSIFGDGETA
+411 TSAFVDSIFGDGEAA
-426 TGAINGQN
+426 TGAIEGQK
-434 YVLLNDENIIPTATG
+434 YVLLSGSTDIIPTATG

-454 VVANDNEA
+454 VVANSNDA

-467 IKTGDTAVYSGTFAA
+467 IKTDDTTVYSGTFAA
-482 RNNDT
+482 RNGNI
-487 AVKAITID
+487 AVEAITIN
-495 VEAGKTYNVSNQVM
+495 VEAGKTYKVSNQVM

-527 TTKATTTTETTTEET
+527 TTTTTTETTTEET

-549 MVNNPASSSDTT
+549 NVNNPASSSNTT
-561 VNVTVKKNGTT
+561 VSVTVKKNGTT
-572 ISNVTALNIGSET
+572 ISGVTALNIGSAT

-609 NWNSNL
+609 NWDSNL

-623 YTLTYTVGKTIAIP
+623 YTLTYTVGKTIATP
-637 EMDYYSSMPAA
+637 TMDYYDSMPAA
-648 VSLGQTETKAAGY
+648 VSLGQSTTTAAGY

-675 NDLAKCAIIKG
+675 NDLAKYAIIRG

-691 FDVGSGDYDKDGTE
+691 LDVGSGDYDKDGTE
-705 YGIPDERVLLLGG
+705 FGIPDERILLLGG
-718 TDDEIE
+718 TADEIE
-724 LKNSIDSSEKVL
+724 LTNSINSKEKVL

-746 IVTATNGN
+746 IVTATGGN

-759 DGSTGTT
+759 NGSTGTT
-766 VAQITGISK
+766 AAQITGISK

-811 NLNNIVDGDKKLDNG
+811 NLNNIVDGDKMIDNG
-826 KVADM
+826 TVADM
-831 TETSPFYDVV
+831 TADSPFYNVV

-846 ANDDMLFTLI
+846 ATTDKLFTLI

-867 FLNQVDK
+867 FLNQIDK
-874 VGFVILN
+874 VGFVILD
-881 ADTVDTY
+881 ADVVDANDPNGQY
-888 DKDGT
+888 
-893 LTPMQLKYNNP
+893 TPMQLKYN
-904 GVNFGGVYV
+904 FGDIFKGVYV

-920 NVYDV
+920 NVYDA
-925 TNYNSSLDN
+925 TKYDSSLDN
-934 AEGYTGD
+934 AEEYTGD
-941 VDSTLETNNNVAYF
+941 VDSTLATSDNVSYF
-955 AELVSVS
+955 AEVVAVSS
-962 AGHRYYAY
+962 GKRYYAY
-970 PYTLYAGATQR
+970 PFTMYAGGTQR

>member
-1 MGEFYSKRYFY
+1 MGGFYSKRYFY

-42 NVASVSAAEGDT
+42 NVASVSAAEPA
-54 LVDVSSEVTFTLNKN
+54 TFGTYTI
-69 LNNVGTSAVT
+69 GTSATGNLAVKTKSTTVGNVT
-79 GDYNGLYYDLSKADS
+79 FNLRSISTNNGTIRKGSSEITFTTTKSFTINAKFTESSNRNVVITNGTDTVVLKSGETSATLPAGDYTLTNDDTRNNSQISSFTLAEASGEES
-94 SSWYI
+94 SSATTTTEATTVSSDYVAMGSYDWNSTALGGTAKTGTYNNMAYSLRNVSI
-99 TTGYIRF
+99 TYVQLRSENTIKF
-106 TPSAD
+106 KVAQD
-111 CTLTMTTANNKFNF
+111 CTLTATFSNNGLFINGTALTSDK
-125 SGGEYSLINQS
+125 
-136 AVTNKDYS
+136 AYS
-144 LKANTEYTISAN
+144 LKADTEYT
-156 DKSKQVGV
+156 
-164 KVLKFTPATGDSTT
+164 LTGDSGNTDLTKLVFATDSTETSTETT
-178 TTEATTTTET
+178 TKATTTTET
-188 TTETTTTTTTEA
+188 TTETTTT
-200 TTEATTVANQTLYK
+200 
-214 YYVNAADAT
+214 
-223 ANSDSIDNNA
+223 
-233 TTVFTNAKTSTN
+233 
-245 TLSGEN
+245 
-251 TAAVG
+251 
-256 GKDYTLNYR
+256 
-265 SSNATTLSIVV
+265 
-276 PEGVENATLYV
+276 
-287 VARSSSSTGRA
+287 
-298 LTLTKGTETVD
+298 
-309 DKQSTGGTTPVV
+309 
-321 ATYTGLSTGT
+321 
-331 YTLTSD
+331 
-337 GNMQYSL
+337 
-344 LVLSVPTTVGTT
+344 
-356 TTTTETTT
+356 
-364 ETTTTT
+364 
-370 TTEATT
+370 
-376 EATTTASV
+376 ASV
-384 QVWTPDNKTNILGS
+384 QVWTPDSDSTILGS
-398 AVSGL
+398 AVSAVTPG
-403 STSKASGR
+403 TASGR

-454 VVANDNEA
+454 VIANSNSA

-467 IKTGDTAVYSGTFAA
+467 ITTGDTAVYSGAFAA
-482 RNNDT
+482 RNGDT
-487 AVKAITID
+487 AVKAITIN
-495 VEAGKTYNVSNQVM
+495 VEAGKTYKVSSQVM
-509 LFRAELTP
+509 LFRAELTT

-527 TTKATTTTETTTEET
+527 TTTTTTEATTEAT
-542 TMGVLKV
+542 TIGVLKV
-549 MVNNPASSSDTT
+549 MVNNPASSKTST
-561 VNVTVKKNGTT
+561 VKVTVKRNGKAV
-572 ISNVTALNIGSET
+572 SGVTALNIGSAT

-609 NWNSNL
+609 NWDSNL

-623 YTLTYTVGKTIAIP
+623 YTLTYTVGKTVATP
-637 EMDYYSSMPAA
+637 TMDYYDSMPAA
-648 VSLGQTETKAAGY
+648 VSLGQSTTTAAGY

-691 FDVGSGDYDKDGTE
+691 LDVGSGDYDKDGTE

-724 LKNSIDSSEKVL
+724 LTNSIDSSEKVL

-766 VAQITGISK
+766 AASITGISK

-783 VDGGTTITIKG
+783 VDGGTTITVKG

-826 KVADM
+826 TVADM

-846 ANDDMLFTLI
+846 ATTDKLFTLI
-856 GTVTGNHKDKD
+856 GNVTGNHKDKD
-867 FLNQVDK
+867 FLNQIDK

-881 ADTVDTY
+881 ADTVDANDPNGQY
-888 DKDGT
+888 
-893 LTPMQLKYNNP
+893 TPMQLKYNNP
-904 GVNFGGVYV
+904 DVNFGGVYV

-920 NVYDV
+920 NVYDT
-925 TNYNSSLDN
+925 TNYNSSLDSSK
-934 AEGYTGD
+934 GYTGD

-993 ISNK
+993 ISNN

>member
-1 MGEFYSKRYFY
+1 MGGFYSKRYFY

-27 AVLALVMAMTCLVFT
+27 AVLALVMAMTCLVFS

-69 LNNVGTSAVT
+69 LNNVGASAVT

-111 CTLTMTTANNKFNF
+111 CTLTMTTANNKFDF
-125 SGGEYSLINQS
+125 SGGEYSLTNQS

-178 TTEATTTTET
+178 TTKATTTTET
-188 TTETTTTTTTEA
+188 TTETTT
-200 TTEATTVANQTLYK
+200 V
-214 YYVNAADAT
+214 
-223 ANSDSIDNNA
+223 
-233 TTVFTNAKTSTN
+233 
-245 TLSGEN
+245 
-251 TAAVG
+251 
-256 GKDYTLNYR
+256 
-265 SSNATTLSIVV
+265 
-276 PEGVENATLYV
+276 
-287 VARSSSSTGRA
+287 
-298 LTLTKGTETVD
+298 
-309 DKQSTGGTTPVV
+309 
-321 ATYTGLSTGT
+321 
-331 YTLTSD
+331 
-337 GNMQYSL
+337 
-344 LVLSVPTTVGTT
+344 
-356 TTTTETTT
+356 
-364 ETTTTT
+364 
-370 TTEATT
+370 
-376 EATTTASV
+376 SV

-434 YVLLNDENIIPTATG
+434 YVLLSGSTDITPTATG

-454 VVANDNEA
+454 VVANSNGA
-462 VTNGT
+462 VANGT
-467 IKTGDTAVYSGTFAA
+467 ITTGDTAVYSGTFAA
-482 RNNDT
+482 RNGNK
-487 AVKAITID
+487 AVEAITIN
-495 VEAGKTYNVSNQVM
+495 VEAGKTYNVSSQVM

-527 TTKATTTTETTTEET
+527 TTTTTTETSTET
-542 TMGVLKV
+542 TTIGVLKV
-549 MVNNPASSSDTT
+549 MVNNPAFSKIST
-561 VNVTVKKNGTT
+561 VEVTVKRNGKAV
-572 ISNVTALNIGSET
+572 SGVTALNIGSAT

-609 NWNSNL
+609 NWDSNL

-623 YTLTYTVGKTIAIP
+623 YTLTYTVGKTVATP
-637 EMDYYSSMPAA
+637 TMDYYDSMPAA
-648 VSLGQTETKAAGY
+648 VSLGQSTTTAAGY

-675 NDLAKCAIIKG
+675 NDLAKYAIIRG

-691 FDVGSGDYDKDGTE
+691 LDVGSGDYDKDGTE
-705 YGIPDERVLLLGG
+705 FGIPDERVLLLGG

-724 LKNSIDSSEKVL
+724 LTNSIDSSEKVL

-746 IVTATNGN
+746 IVTATGGN

-766 VAQITGISK
+766 AAQITGISK

-783 VDGGTTITIKG
+783 VDGGTTITVKG

-811 NLNNIVDGDKKLDNG
+811 NLNNIVDGDKAVNNG
-826 KVADM
+826 VVSTM
-831 TETSPFYDVV
+831 TEDSPFYDVV
-841 TSNSL
+841 TTNGL

-881 ADTVDTY
+881 ADTVDANDPNGQY
-888 DKDGT
+888 
-893 LTPMQLKYNNP
+893 TPMQLKYNNP
-904 GVNFGGVYV
+904 DVNFGGIYV

-920 NVYDV
+920 NVYDA
-925 TNYNSSLDN
+925 TNYDSSLDSS
-934 AEGYTGD
+934 EGYTGD
-941 VDSTLETNNNVAYF
+941 TDSSLTTSDKVAYF

-993 ISNK
+993 ISNKQ

>member
-42 NVASVSAAEGDT
+42 NVASVYAAEGDT

-69 LNNVGTSAVT
+69 LNNVGTPAVT
-79 GDYNGLYYDLSKADS
+79 GNYNGLYYDLSKTDS
-94 SSWYI
+94 NSWYI

-111 CTLTMTTANNKFNF
+111 CTLTMTTANNKFDF
-125 SGGEYSLINQS
+125 SGGEYSLTNQS

-178 TTEATTTTET
+178 TTKATTTTET

-214 YYVNAADAT
+214 YYVNATDAT
-223 ANSDSIDNNA
+223 ANGDSIDNNA
-233 TTVFTNAKTSTN
+233 TTVFTNANTSTN
-245 TLSGEN
+245 KLSGES
-251 TAAVG
+251 TVAVG

-287 VARSSSSTGRA
+287 VARSSGSSARA
-298 LTLTKGTETVD
+298 LTLTKGETTAD
-309 DKQSTGGTTPVV
+309 SKQSTGTTTPVV

-331 YTLTSD
+331 YTLTSS

-370 TTEATT
+370 TTE
-376 EATTTASV
+376 
-384 QVWTPDNKTNILGS
+384 
-398 AVSGL
+398 
-403 STSKASGR
+403 
-411 TSAFVDSIFGDGETA
+411 
-426 TGAINGQN
+426 
-434 YVLLNDENIIPTATG
+434 
-449 KLKLY
+449 
-454 VVANDNEA
+454 
-462 VTNGT
+462 
-467 IKTGDTAVYSGTFAA
+467 
-482 RNNDT
+482 
-487 AVKAITID
+487 
-495 VEAGKTYNVSNQVM
+495 
-509 LFRAELTP
+509 
-517 TGSTETSTET
+517 
-527 TTKATTTTETTTEET
+527 TTTEET

-549 MVNNPASSSDTT
+549 KVNNPASSSDTT
-561 VNVTVKKNGTT
+561 VNVTVKRNGKAVSGVTT
-572 ISNVTALNIGSET
+572 LNIGSET

-648 VSLGQTETKAAGY
+648 VTLGQTETKAAGY

-667 QYKVQTNG
+667 QYKVKTNG
-675 NDLAKCAIIKG
+675 NDLAEYAIIKG

-705 YGIPDERVLLLGG
+705 FGIPDERILLLGG

-724 LKNSIDSSEKVL
+724 LTNSINSKEKVL

-746 IVTATNGN
+746 IVTATGGN

-759 DGSTGTT
+759 DGSTGTK
-766 VAQITGISK
+766 ADSITGMSK

-811 NLNNIVDGDKKLDNG
+811 NLNNIVNGDKKLDNG
-826 KVADM
+826 AVSTM
-831 TETSPFYDVV
+831 TEDSPFYNVV

-846 ANDDMLFTLI
+846 ATTDKLFTLI
-856 GTVTGNHKDKD
+856 GTVTGNHRESE
-867 FLNQVDK
+867 FLNQIGK
-874 VGFVILN
+874 VGFVILD

-893 LTPMQLKYNNP
+893 LTPMQLKYNYP
-904 GVNFGGVYV
+904 DVNFGGIYV

-920 NVYDV
+920 NVYDA
-925 TNYNSSLDN
+925 TNYNSSLDSS
-934 AEGYTGD
+934 EGYTGD

-962 AGHRYYAY
+962 VGHRYYAY
-970 PYTLYAGATQR
+970 PYTLYTGATQR

-993 ISNK
+993 ISNN

>member
-42 NVASVSAAEGDT
+42 NVASVSAAEPA
-54 LVDVSSEVTFTLNKN
+54 TFGTYTI
-69 LNNVGTSAVT
+69 GTSAT
-79 GDYNGLYYDLSKADS
+79 GDLAVTTKSATVGNVTFNLRSISTNNGTVRKGSSEITFTTTKSFTINAKFTESNSRNVVITNGTDTVVLKSGETSATLPAGDYTLTNDDTKNNSQISSFTLAEASSEES
-94 SSWYI
+94 SS
-99 TTGYIRF
+99 
-106 TPSAD
+106 A
-111 CTLTMTTANNKFNF
+111 
-125 SGGEYSLINQS
+125 
-136 AVTNKDYS
+136 
-144 LKANTEYTISAN
+144 
-156 DKSKQVGV
+156 
-164 KVLKFTPATGDSTT
+164 TT
-178 TTEATTTTET
+178 TTEA
-188 TTETTTTTTTEA
+188 
-200 TTEATTVANQTLYK
+200 
-214 YYVNAADAT
+214 
-223 ANSDSIDNNA
+223 
-233 TTVFTNAKTSTN
+233 
-245 TLSGEN
+245 
-251 TAAVG
+251 
-256 GKDYTLNYR
+256 
-265 SSNATTLSIVV
+265 
-276 PEGVENATLYV
+276 
-287 VARSSSSTGRA
+287 
-298 LTLTKGTETVD
+298 
-309 DKQSTGGTTPVV
+309 
-321 ATYTGLSTGT
+321 
-331 YTLTSD
+331 
-337 GNMQYSL
+337 
-344 LVLSVPTTVGTT
+344 
-356 TTTTETTT
+356 
-364 ETTTTT
+364 
-370 TTEATT
+370 
-376 EATTTASV
+376 
-384 QVWTPDNKTNILGS
+384 
-398 AVSGL
+398 
-403 STSKASGR
+403 
-411 TSAFVDSIFGDGETA
+411 
-426 TGAINGQN
+426 
-434 YVLLNDENIIPTATG
+434 
-449 KLKLY
+449 
-454 VVANDNEA
+454 
-462 VTNGT
+462 
-467 IKTGDTAVYSGTFAA
+467 
-482 RNNDT
+482 
-487 AVKAITID
+487 
-495 VEAGKTYNVSNQVM
+495 
-509 LFRAELTP
+509 
-517 TGSTETSTET
+517 
-527 TTKATTTTETTTEET
+527 TTTEET

-549 MVNNPASSSDTT
+549 KVNNPASSSDAT
-561 VNVTVKKNGTT
+561 VKVTVKKNGTT
-572 ISNVTALNIGSET
+572 ISDVTALNIGSET

-648 VSLGQTETKAAGY
+648 VTLGQTETKAAGY

-667 QYKVQTNG
+667 QYKVKTNG
-675 NDLAKCAIIKG
+675 NDLAEYAIIKG

-705 YGIPDERVLLLGG
+705 FGIPDERILLLGG

-724 LKNSIDSSEKVL
+724 LTNSINSKEKVL

-746 IVTATNGN
+746 IVTATGGN

-759 DGSTGTT
+759 DGSTGTKA
-766 VAQITGISK
+766 AQITGISK

-811 NLNNIVDGDKKLDNG
+811 NLNNIVDGDKMIDNG
-826 KVADM
+826 AVSTM
-831 TETSPFYDVV
+831 TEDSPFYNVV

-846 ANDDMLFTLI
+846 ATTDKLFTLI
-856 GTVTGNHKDKD
+856 GNVTGNHRESE
-867 FLNQVDK
+867 FLNQIGK
-874 VGFVILN
+874 VGFVIFD

-904 GVNFGGVYV
+904 DVNFGGVYV

-920 NVYDV
+920 NVYDA
-925 TNYNSSLDN
+925 TNYNSSLDSS
-934 AEGYTGD
+934 EGYTGD

-970 PYTLYAGATQR
+970 PFTLYTGATQR

>member
-1 MGEFYSKRYFY
+1 MVGFYSKRYFY

-27 AVLALVMAMTCLVFT
+27 AVLALVMAMTCLVFS
-42 NVASVSAAEGDT
+42 NVASVSAADDASDCVAMGSYEWNSTALGGT
-54 LVDVSSEVTFTLNKN
+54 AKTGTYNNMTYSLRKVDSTYVQLRSENTIKFKV
-69 LNNVGTSAVT
+69 AQ
-79 GDYNGLYYDLSKADS
+79 
-94 SSWYI
+94 
-99 TTGYIRF
+99 
-106 TPSAD
+106 D
-111 CTLTMTTANNKFNF
+111 CTLTATFSNNGLFINGTALTSDK
-125 SGGEYSLINQS
+125 
-136 AVTNKDYS
+136 AYS
-144 LKANTEYTISAN
+144 LKADTEYT
-156 DKSKQVGV
+156 
-164 KVLKFTPATGDSTT
+164 LTGDSGNTNLTKLVFATNSTETT
-178 TTEATTTTET
+178 TKATTTTET

-200 TTEATTVANQTLYK
+200 TTEATTVSSD
-214 YYVNAADAT
+214 YVAMGSYEWNST
-223 ANSDSIDNNA
+223 A
-233 TTVFTNAKTSTN
+233 
-245 TLSGEN
+245 L
-251 TAAVG
+251 G
-256 GKDYTLNYR
+256 GTK
-265 SSNATTLSIVV
+265 
-276 PEGVENATLYV
+276 
-287 VARSSSSTGRA
+287 
-298 LTLTKGTETVD
+298 TKGTYNNMAYSLRTVSSTYVQLRSENTIKFKVAQD
-309 DKQSTGGTTPVV
+309 CTLTATFSNNGLFINGTALTSDKAYSLKADTE
-321 ATYTGLSTGT
+321 
-331 YTLTSD
+331 YTLTGDS
-337 GNMQYSL
+337 GNTNL
-344 LVLSVPTTVGTT
+344 TKLVFATNSTETTTETT
-356 TTTTETTT
+356 TKATTTTETTT
-364 ETTTTT
+364 ETTTV
-370 TTEATT
+370 
-376 EATTTASV
+376 SV

-454 VVANDNEA
+454 VIANSNGA

-467 IKTGDTAVYSGTFAA
+467 ITTGDTAVYSGAFAA
-482 RNNDT
+482 RNGDT
-487 AVKAITID
+487 AVKAITIN
-495 VEAGKTYNVSNQVM
+495 VEAGKTYKVSSQVM

-527 TTKATTTTETTTEET
+527 TTTTTTETSTETT

-549 MVNNPASSSDTT
+549 MVNNPASSKIST
-561 VNVTVKKNGTT
+561 VEVTVKRNGKAV
-572 ISNVTALNIGSET
+572 SGVTALNIGSAT

-609 NWNSNL
+609 NWDSNL

-623 YTLTYTVGKTIAIP
+623 YTLTYTVGKTVATP
-637 EMDYYSSMPAA
+637 TMDYYDSMPAA
-648 VSLGQTETKAAGY
+648 VSLGQSTTTAAGY

-675 NDLAKCAIIKG
+675 NDLAKYAIIRG

-691 FDVGSGDYDKDGTE
+691 LDVGSGDYDKDGTE
-705 YGIPDERVLLLGG
+705 FGIPDERVLLLGG

-724 LKNSIDSSEKVL
+724 LTNSIDSSEKVL

-746 IVTATNGN
+746 IVTATGGN

-766 VAQITGISK
+766 AAQITGISK

-783 VDGGTTITIKG
+783 VDGGTTITVKG

-811 NLNNIVDGDKKLDNG
+811 NLNNIVDGDKAVNNG
-826 KVADM
+826 VVSTM
-831 TETSPFYDVV
+831 TEDSPFYDVV
-841 TSNSL
+841 TTNGL

-881 ADTVDTY
+881 ADTVDANDPNGQY
-888 DKDGT
+888 
-893 LTPMQLKYNNP
+893 TPMQLKYNNP
-904 GVNFGGVYV
+904 DVNFGGIYV

-920 NVYDV
+920 NVYDA
-925 TNYNSSLDN
+925 TNYDSSLDSS
-934 AEGYTGD
+934 EGYTGD
-941 VDSTLETNNNVAYF
+941 TDSSLTTSDKVAYF

-970 PYTLYAGATQR
+970 PYTLYAGATQG

-993 ISNK
+993 ISNKQ

>member
-1 MGEFYSKRYFY
+1 MGGFYSKRYFY

-27 AVLALVMAMTCLVFT
+27 AVLALVMAMTCLVFS
-42 NVASVSAAEGDT
+42 NVASVSAADDASDCVAMGSYEWNSTALGGT
-54 LVDVSSEVTFTLNKN
+54 AKTGTY
-69 LNNVGTSAVT
+69 NNMTYSLRKV
-79 GDYNGLYYDLSKADS
+79 DS
-94 SSWYI
+94 SYVQLRSENTI
-99 TTGYIRF
+99 KF
-106 TPSAD
+106 KVAQD
-111 CTLTMTTANNKFNF
+111 CTLTATFSNNGLFINGTALTSDK
-125 SGGEYSLINQS
+125 
-136 AVTNKDYS
+136 AYS
-144 LKANTEYTISAN
+144 LKADTEYT
-156 DKSKQVGV
+156 
-164 KVLKFTPATGDSTT
+164 LTGDSGNTNLTKLVFATNSTETT
-178 TTEATTTTET
+178 TKATTTTET

-200 TTEATTVANQTLYK
+200 TTEATTVSSD
-214 YYVNAADAT
+214 YVAMGSYEWNST
-223 ANSDSIDNNA
+223 A
-233 TTVFTNAKTSTN
+233 
-245 TLSGEN
+245 L
-251 TAAVG
+251 G
-256 GKDYTLNYR
+256 GTK
-265 SSNATTLSIVV
+265 
-276 PEGVENATLYV
+276 
-287 VARSSSSTGRA
+287 
-298 LTLTKGTETVD
+298 TKGTYNNMAYSLRTVSSTYVQLRSENTIKFKVAQD
-309 DKQSTGGTTPVV
+309 CTLTATFSNNGLFINGTALTSDKAYSLKADTE
-321 ATYTGLSTGT
+321 
-331 YTLTSD
+331 YTLTGDS
-337 GNMQYSL
+337 GNTNL
-344 LVLSVPTTVGTT
+344 TKLVFATNSTETTTETT
-356 TTTTETTT
+356 TKATTTTETTT
-364 ETTTTT
+364 ETTTV
-370 TTEATT
+370 
-376 EATTTASV
+376 SV

-454 VVANDNEA
+454 VIANSNGA

-467 IKTGDTAVYSGTFAA
+467 ITTGDTAVYSGAFAA
-482 RNNDT
+482 RNGDT
-487 AVKAITID
+487 AVKAITIN
-495 VEAGKTYNVSNQVM
+495 VEAGKTYKVSSQVM

-527 TTKATTTTETTTEET
+527 TTTTTTETSTETT

-549 MVNNPASSSDTT
+549 MVNNPASSKIS
-561 VNVTVKKNGTT
+561 TVKVRELCSVNT
-572 ISNVTALNIGSET
+572 IRERTH
-585 EIAGVNED
+585 IAGVNED

-609 NWNSNL
+609 NWDSNL

-623 YTLTYTVGKTIAIP
+623 YTLTYTVGKTVATP
-637 EMDYYSSMPAA
+637 TMDYYDSMPAA
-648 VSLGQTETKAAGY
+648 VSLGQSTTTAAGY

-675 NDLAKCAIIKG
+675 NDLAKYAIIRG

-691 FDVGSGDYDKDGTE
+691 LDVGSGDYDKDGTE
-705 YGIPDERVLLLGG
+705 FGIPDERVLLLGG

-724 LKNSIDSSEKVL
+724 LTNSIDSSEKVL

-746 IVTATNGN
+746 IVTATGGN

-766 VAQITGISK
+766 AAQITGISK

-783 VDGGTTITIKG
+783 VDGGTTITVKG

-811 NLNNIVDGDKKLDNG
+811 NLNNIVDGDKAVNNG
-826 KVADM
+826 VVSTM
-831 TETSPFYDVV
+831 TEDSHFYDVV
-841 TSNSL
+841 TTNGL

-881 ADTVDTY
+881 ADTVDANDPNGQY
-888 DKDGT
+888 
-893 LTPMQLKYNNP
+893 TPMQLKYNNP
-904 GVNFGGVYV
+904 DVNFGGIYV

-920 NVYDV
+920 NVYDA
-925 TNYNSSLDN
+925 TNYDSSLDSS
-934 AEGYTGD
+934 EGYTGD
-941 VDSTLETNNNVAYF
+941 TDSSLTTSDKVAYF

-993 ISNK
+993 ISNKQ

>member
-1 MGEFYSKRYFY
+1 
-12 KGGIGMTQSLKRFAS
+12 MTQSLKRFAS
-27 AVLALVMAMTCLVFT
+27 AVLALVMAMTCLVFS

-69 LNNVGTSAVT
+69 LNNVGISAVT

-111 CTLTMTTANNKFNF
+111 CTLTMTTANNKFDF
-125 SGGEYSLINQS
+125 SGGEYSLTNQS

-178 TTEATTTTET
+178 TTKATTTTET
-188 TTETTTTTTTEA
+188 TTETTTTTTT
-200 TTEATTVANQTLYK
+200 
-214 YYVNAADAT
+214 
-223 ANSDSIDNNA
+223 
-233 TTVFTNAKTSTN
+233 
-245 TLSGEN
+245 
-251 TAAVG
+251 
-256 GKDYTLNYR
+256 
-265 SSNATTLSIVV
+265 
-276 PEGVENATLYV
+276 
-287 VARSSSSTGRA
+287 
-298 LTLTKGTETVD
+298 
-309 DKQSTGGTTPVV
+309 
-321 ATYTGLSTGT
+321 
-331 YTLTSD
+331 
-337 GNMQYSL
+337 
-344 LVLSVPTTVGTT
+344 TT
-356 TTTTETTT
+356 T
-364 ETTTTT
+364 
-370 TTEATT
+370 
-376 EATTTASV
+376 
-384 QVWTPDNKTNILGS
+384 
-398 AVSGL
+398 
-403 STSKASGR
+403 
-411 TSAFVDSIFGDGETA
+411 
-426 TGAINGQN
+426 
-434 YVLLNDENIIPTATG
+434 
-449 KLKLY
+449 
-454 VVANDNEA
+454 
-462 VTNGT
+462 
-467 IKTGDTAVYSGTFAA
+467 
-482 RNNDT
+482 
-487 AVKAITID
+487 
-495 VEAGKTYNVSNQVM
+495 
-509 LFRAELTP
+509 
-517 TGSTETSTET
+517 TETSTET
-527 TTKATTTTETTTEET
+527 T

-549 MVNNPASSSDTT
+549 MVNNPASSKIST
-561 VNVTVKKNGTT
+561 VEVTVKRNGKAV
-572 ISNVTALNIGSET
+572 SGVTALNIGSAT

-609 NWNSNL
+609 NWDSNL

-623 YTLTYTVGKTIAIP
+623 YTLTYTVGKTVATP
-637 EMDYYSSMPAA
+637 TMDYYDSMPAA
-648 VSLGQTETKAAGY
+648 VSLGQSTTTAAGY

-675 NDLAKCAIIKG
+675 NDLAKYAIIRG

-691 FDVGSGDYDKDGTE
+691 LDVGSGDYDKDGTE
-705 YGIPDERVLLLGG
+705 FGIPDERVLLLGG

-724 LKNSIDSSEKVL
+724 LTNSIDSSEKVL

-746 IVTATNGN
+746 IVTATGGN

-766 VAQITGISK
+766 AAQITGISK

-783 VDGGTTITIKG
+783 VDGGTTITVKG

-811 NLNNIVDGDKKLDNG
+811 NLNNIVDGDKAVNNG
-826 KVADM
+826 VVSTM
-831 TETSPFYDVV
+831 TEDSPFYDVV
-841 TSNSL
+841 TTNGL

-881 ADTVDTY
+881 ADTVDANDPNGQY
-888 DKDGT
+888 
-893 LTPMQLKYNNP
+893 TPMQLKYNNP
-904 GVNFGGVYV
+904 DVNFGGIYV

-920 NVYDV
+920 NVYDA
-925 TNYNSSLDN
+925 TNYDSSLDSS
-934 AEGYTGD
+934 EGYTGD
-941 VDSTLETNNNVAYF
+941 TDSSLTTSDKVAYF

-993 ISNK
+993 ISNKQ

>member
-1 MGEFYSKRYFY
+1 MGGFYSKRYFY

-27 AVLALVMAMTCLVFT
+27 AVLALVMAMTCLVFS
-42 NVASVSAAEGDT
+42 NVASVSAADDASDCVAMGSYEWNSTALGGT
-54 LVDVSSEVTFTLNKN
+54 AKTGTY
-69 LNNVGTSAVT
+69 NNMTYSLRKV
-79 GDYNGLYYDLSKADS
+79 DS
-94 SSWYI
+94 SYVQLRSENTI
-99 TTGYIRF
+99 KF
-106 TPSAD
+106 KVAQD
-111 CTLTMTTANNKFNF
+111 CTLTATFSNNGLFINGTALTSDK
-125 SGGEYSLINQS
+125 
-136 AVTNKDYS
+136 AYS
-144 LKANTEYTISAN
+144 LKADTEYT
-156 DKSKQVGV
+156 
-164 KVLKFTPATGDSTT
+164 LTGDSGNTNLTKLVFATNSTETT
-178 TTEATTTTET
+178 TKATTTTET

-200 TTEATTVANQTLYK
+200 TTEATTVSSD
-214 YYVNAADAT
+214 YVAMGSYEWNST
-223 ANSDSIDNNA
+223 A
-233 TTVFTNAKTSTN
+233 
-245 TLSGEN
+245 L
-251 TAAVG
+251 G
-256 GKDYTLNYR
+256 GTK
-265 SSNATTLSIVV
+265 
-276 PEGVENATLYV
+276 
-287 VARSSSSTGRA
+287 
-298 LTLTKGTETVD
+298 TKGTYNNMAYSLRTVSSTYVQLRSENTIKFKVAQD
-309 DKQSTGGTTPVV
+309 CTLTATFSNNGLFINGTALTSDKAYSLKADTE
-321 ATYTGLSTGT
+321 
-331 YTLTSD
+331 YTLTGDS
-337 GNMQYSL
+337 GNTNL
-344 LVLSVPTTVGTT
+344 TKLVFATNSTETTTETT
-356 TTTTETTT
+356 TKATTTTETTT
-364 ETTTTT
+364 ETTTV
-370 TTEATT
+370 
-376 EATTTASV
+376 SV

-454 VVANDNEA
+454 VIANSNGA

-467 IKTGDTAVYSGTFAA
+467 ITTG
-482 RNNDT
+482 DT
-487 AVKAITID
+487 AVKAITIN
-495 VEAGKTYNVSNQVM
+495 VEAGKTYKVSSQVM

-527 TTKATTTTETTTEET
+527 TTTTTTETSTETT

-549 MVNNPASSSDTT
+549 MVNNPASSKIST
-561 VNVTVKKNGTT
+561 VEVTVKRNGKAV
-572 ISNVTALNIGSET
+572 SGVTALNIGSAT

-609 NWNSNL
+609 NWDSNL

-623 YTLTYTVGKTIAIP
+623 YTLTYTVGKTVATP
-637 EMDYYSSMPAA
+637 TMDYYDSMPAA
-648 VSLGQTETKAAGY
+648 VSLGQSTTTAAGY

-675 NDLAKCAIIKG
+675 NDLAKYAIIRG

-691 FDVGSGDYDKDGTE
+691 LDVGSGDYDKDGTE
-705 YGIPDERVLLLGG
+705 FGIPDERVLLLGG

-724 LKNSIDSSEKVL
+724 LTNSIDSSEKVL

-746 IVTATNGN
+746 IVTATGGN

-766 VAQITGISK
+766 AAQITGISK

-783 VDGGTTITIKG
+783 VDGGTTITVKG

-811 NLNNIVDGDKKLDNG
+811 NLNNIVDGDKAVNNG
-826 KVADM
+826 VVSTM
-831 TETSPFYDVV
+831 TEDSPFYDVV
-841 TSNSL
+841 TTNGL

-856 GTVTGNHKDKD
+856 GTVTGNHKYKD

-881 ADTVDTY
+881 ADTVDANDPNGQY
-888 DKDGT
+888 
-893 LTPMQLKYNNP
+893 TPMQLKYNNP
-904 GVNFGGVYV
+904 DVNFGGIYV

-920 NVYDV
+920 NVYDA
-925 TNYNSSLDN
+925 TNYDSSLDSS
-934 AEGYTGD
+934 EGYTGD
-941 VDSTLETNNNVAYF
+941 TDSSLTTSDKVAYF

-981 AYDTNPKGTRIE
+981 AYDANPKGTRIE
-993 ISNK
+993 ISNKQ

>member
-1 MGEFYSKRYFY
+1 MGGFYSKRYFY

-27 AVLALVMAMTCLVFT
+27 AVLALVMAMTCLVFS
-42 NVASVSAAEGDT
+42 NVASVSAAEPA
-54 LVDVSSEVTFTLNKN
+54 TFGTYTI
-69 LNNVGTSAVT
+69 GTSATGNLAVT
-79 GDYNGLYYDLSKADS
+79 TKSATVGNVTFNLRSISTNNGTIRKGSSEITFTTTKSFTINAKFTESSSRNVVITNGTDTVVLKSGETSATLPAGDYTLTNDDTKNNSQISSFTLAEASGEES
-94 SSWYI
+94 SSA
-99 TTGYIRF
+99 TTTTEATTVSSDYVAMGSYEWNSTALGGKAETGTYNNMAYSLRTVSSTYVQLRSENTIKF
-106 TPSAD
+106 KVAQD
-111 CTLTMTTANNKFNF
+111 CTLTATFSNNGLFINGTALT
-125 SGGEYSLINQS
+125 SGK
-136 AVTNKDYS
+136 AYS
-144 LKANTEYTISAN
+144 LKADTEYTLTGGSGN
-156 DKSKQVGV
+156 TNLTKLV
-164 KVLKFTPATGDSTT
+164 FATNSTET
-178 TTEATTTTET
+178 TTETTTKATTTTET
-188 TTETTTTTTTEA
+188 TTETTT
-200 TTEATTVANQTLYK
+200 V
-214 YYVNAADAT
+214 
-223 ANSDSIDNNA
+223 
-233 TTVFTNAKTSTN
+233 
-245 TLSGEN
+245 
-251 TAAVG
+251 
-256 GKDYTLNYR
+256 
-265 SSNATTLSIVV
+265 
-276 PEGVENATLYV
+276 
-287 VARSSSSTGRA
+287 
-298 LTLTKGTETVD
+298 
-309 DKQSTGGTTPVV
+309 
-321 ATYTGLSTGT
+321 
-331 YTLTSD
+331 
-337 GNMQYSL
+337 
-344 LVLSVPTTVGTT
+344 
-356 TTTTETTT
+356 
-364 ETTTTT
+364 
-370 TTEATT
+370 
-376 EATTTASV
+376 SV
-384 QVWTPDNKTNILGS
+384 QVWTPDSGSTILGS

-454 VVANDNEA
+454 VIANSNGA

-467 IKTGDTAVYSGTFAA
+467 ITTGDTAVYSGAFAA
-482 RNNDT
+482 RNGDT
-487 AVKAITID
+487 AVKAITIN
-495 VEAGKTYNVSNQVM
+495 VEAGKTYKVSSQVM

-527 TTKATTTTETTTEET
+527 TTTTTTTTTEATTEAT
-542 TMGVLKV
+542 TIGVLKV
-549 MVNNPASSSDTT
+549 MVNNPASSKIST
-561 VNVTVKKNGTT
+561 VKVTVKRNGKAV
-572 ISNVTALNIGSET
+572 SGVTALNIGSAT

-609 NWNSNL
+609 NWDSNL

-623 YTLTYTVGKTIAIP
+623 YTLTYTVGKTVATP
-637 EMDYYSSMPAA
+637 TMDYYDSMPAA
-648 VSLGQTETKAAGY
+648 VSLGQSTTTAAGY

-675 NDLAKCAIIKG
+675 NDLAKYAIIRG

-691 FDVGSGDYDKDGTE
+691 LDVGSGDYDKDGTE
-705 YGIPDERVLLLGG
+705 FGIPDERVLLLGG

-724 LKNSIDSSEKVL
+724 LTNSIDSSEKVL

-746 IVTATNGN
+746 IVTATGGN

-766 VAQITGISK
+766 AAQITGISK

-783 VDGGTTITIKG
+783 VDGGTTITVKG

-811 NLNNIVDGDKKLDNG
+811 NLNNIVDGDKAVNNG
-826 KVADM
+826 VVSTM
-831 TETSPFYDVV
+831 TEDSPFYDVV
-841 TSNSL
+841 TTNGL

-881 ADTVDTY
+881 ADTVDANDPNGQY
-888 DKDGT
+888 
-893 LTPMQLKYNNP
+893 TPMQLKYNNP
-904 GVNFGGVYV
+904 DVNFGGIYV

-920 NVYDV
+920 NVYDA
-925 TNYNSSLDN
+925 TNYDSSLDSS
-934 AEGYTGD
+934 EGYTGD
-941 VDSTLETNNNVAYF
+941 TDSSLTTSDKVAYF

-993 ISNK
+993 ISNKQ

>member
-1 MGEFYSKRYFY
+1 MIYLRLIVVL
-12 KGGIGMTQSLKRFAS
+12 GI
-27 AVLALVMAMTCLVFT
+27 
-42 NVASVSAAEGDT
+42 
-54 LVDVSSEVTFTLNKN
+54 
-69 LNNVGTSAVT
+69 
-79 GDYNGLYYDLSKADS
+79 
-94 SSWYI
+94 I

-111 CTLTMTTANNKFNF
+111 CTLTMTTANNKFDF
-125 SGGEYSLINQS
+125 SGGEYSLTNQS

-178 TTEATTTTET
+178 TTKATTTTET

-200 TTEATTVANQTLYK
+200 TTEATTVSSD
-214 YYVNAADAT
+214 YVAMGSYEWNST
-223 ANSDSIDNNA
+223 A
-233 TTVFTNAKTSTN
+233 
-245 TLSGEN
+245 L
-251 TAAVG
+251 G
-256 GKDYTLNYR
+256 GTK
-265 SSNATTLSIVV
+265 
-276 PEGVENATLYV
+276 
-287 VARSSSSTGRA
+287 
-298 LTLTKGTETVD
+298 TKGTYNNMAYSLRTVSSTYVQLRSENTIKFKVAQD
-309 DKQSTGGTTPVV
+309 CTLTATFSNNGLFINGTALTSDKAYSLKADTE
-321 ATYTGLSTGT
+321 
-331 YTLTSD
+331 YTLTGDS
-337 GNMQYSL
+337 GNTNL
-344 LVLSVPTTVGTT
+344 TKLVFATNSTETTTETT
-356 TTTTETTT
+356 TKATTTTETTT
-364 ETTTTT
+364 ETTTV
-370 TTEATT
+370 
-376 EATTTASV
+376 SV

-454 VVANDNEA
+454 VIANSNGA

-467 IKTGDTAVYSGTFAA
+467 ITTGDTAVYSGAFAA
-482 RNNDT
+482 RNGDT
-487 AVKAITID
+487 AVKAITIN
-495 VEAGKTYNVSNQVM
+495 VEAGKTYKVSSQVM

-527 TTKATTTTETTTEET
+527 TTTTTTETSTETT

-549 MVNNPASSSDTT
+549 MVNNPASSKIST
-561 VNVTVKKNGTT
+561 VEVTVKRNGKAV
-572 ISNVTALNIGSET
+572 SGVTALNIGSAT

-609 NWNSNL
+609 NWDSNL

-623 YTLTYTVGKTIAIP
+623 YTLTYTVGKTVATP
-637 EMDYYSSMPAA
+637 TMDYYDSMPAA
-648 VSLGQTETKAAGY
+648 VSLGQSTTTAAGY

-675 NDLAKCAIIKG
+675 NDLAKYAIIRG

-691 FDVGSGDYDKDGTE
+691 LDVGSGDYDKDGTE
-705 YGIPDERVLLLGG
+705 FGIPDERVLLLGG

-724 LKNSIDSSEKVL
+724 LTNSIDSSEKVL

-746 IVTATNGN
+746 IVTATGGN

-766 VAQITGISK
+766 AAQITGISK

-783 VDGGTTITIKG
+783 VDGGTTITVKG

-811 NLNNIVDGDKKLDNG
+811 NLNNIVDGDKAVNNG
-826 KVADM
+826 VVSTM
-831 TETSPFYDVV
+831 TEDSPFYDVV
-841 TSNSL
+841 TTNGL

-881 ADTVDTY
+881 ADTVDANDPNGQY
-888 DKDGT
+888 
-893 LTPMQLKYNNP
+893 TPMQLKYNNP
-904 GVNFGGVYV
+904 DVNFGGIYV

-920 NVYDV
+920 NVYDA
-925 TNYNSSLDN
+925 TNYDSSLDSS
-934 AEGYTGD
+934 EGYTGD
-941 VDSTLETNNNVAYF
+941 TDSSLTTSDKVAYF

-993 ISNK
+993 ISNKQ

>member
-42 NVASVSAAEGDT
+42 NVASVYAAEGDT

-69 LNNVGTSAVT
+69 LNNVGISAVT
-79 GDYNGLYYDLSKADS
+79 GNYNGLYYDLSKTDS
-94 SSWYI
+94 NSWYI

-111 CTLTMTTANNKFNF
+111 CTLTMTTANNKFDF
-125 SGGEYSLINQS
+125 SGGEYSLTNQS

-178 TTEATTTTET
+178 TTKATTTTET

-200 TTEATTVANQTLYK
+200 TTEATTVSSD
-214 YYVNAADAT
+214 YVAMGSYELNEST
-223 ANSDSIDNNA
+223 IGNN
-233 TTVFTNAKTSTN
+233 T
-245 TLSGEN
+245 
-251 TAAVG
+251 
-256 GKDYTLNYR
+256 
-265 SSNATTLSIVV
+265 
-276 PEGVENATLYV
+276 
-287 VARSSSSTGRA
+287 
-298 LTLTKGTETVD
+298 
-309 DKQSTGGTTPVV
+309 
-321 ATYTGLSTGT
+321 TGT
-331 YTLTSD
+331 YKGMTYNLSSVEADHVRLKNTHSIKFKVAQDCTVTATITSGSFTINEEALTT
-337 GNMQYSL
+337 GKAYSL
-344 LVLSVPTTVGTT
+344 KADTEYTIAGATSSNSRLSKLVFATDSTETSTETTT

-364 ETTTTT
+364 ETTT
-370 TTEATT
+370 
-376 EATTTASV
+376 ASV
-384 QVWTPDNKTNILGS
+384 QVWTPDSDSTILGS
-398 AVSGL
+398 AVSAV
-403 STSKASGR
+403 TPETVSGR

-426 TGAINGQN
+426 TGAIEGQK
-434 YVLLNDENIIPTATG
+434 YVLLSGSTNIIPTATG

-454 VVANDNEA
+454 IVANSNDA

-467 IKTGDTAVYSGTFAA
+467 IKTGDTAVYSGTFAG
-482 RNNDT
+482 RNGNT
-487 AVKAITID
+487 AVEAITIN
-495 VEAGKTYNVSNQVM
+495 VEAGKTYKVSNQVM

-527 TTKATTTTETTTEET
+527 TTTTTTETTTEET
-542 TMGVLKV
+542 TEETTMGVLKV
-549 MVNNPASSSDTT
+549 KVNNPASSSDAT
-561 VNVTVKKNGTT
+561 VKVTVKKNGTT
-572 ISNVTALNIGSET
+572 ISNVTTLNVGSET

-648 VSLGQTETKAAGY
+648 VTLGQTETKAAGY

-667 QYKVQTNG
+667 QYKVKTNG
-675 NDLAKCAIIKG
+675 NDLAEYAIIKG

-705 YGIPDERVLLLGG
+705 FGIPDERILLLGG

-724 LKNSIDSSEKVL
+724 LTNSINSKEKVL

-746 IVTATNGN
+746 IVTATGGN

-759 DGSTGTT
+759 NGSTGTT
-766 VAQITGISK
+766 AAQITGISK

-811 NLNNIVDGDKKLDNG
+811 NLNNIVDGDKMIDNG
-826 KVADM
+826 AVSTM
-831 TETSPFYDVV
+831 TEDSPFYNVV

-846 ANDDMLFTLI
+846 ATTDKLFTLI
-856 GTVTGNHKDKD
+856 GNVTGNHRESE
-867 FLNQVDK
+867 FLNQIGK
-874 VGFVILN
+874 VGFVILD

-904 GVNFGGVYV
+904 DVNFGGVYV

-920 NVYDV
+920 NVYDA
-925 TNYNSSLDN
+925 TNYNSSLDSS
-934 AEGYTGD
+934 EGYTGD

-970 PYTLYAGATQR
+970 PFTLYTGATQR

-993 ISNK
+993 ISNN

>member
-1 MGEFYSKRYFY
+1 MGGFYSKRYFY

-27 AVLALVMAMTCLVFT
+27 AVLALVMAMTCLVFS
-42 NVASVSAAEGDT
+42 NVASVSAADDASDCVAMGSYEWNSTALGGT
-54 LVDVSSEVTFTLNKN
+54 AKTGTY
-69 LNNVGTSAVT
+69 NNMTYSLRKV
-79 GDYNGLYYDLSKADS
+79 DS
-94 SSWYI
+94 SYVQLRSENTI
-99 TTGYIRF
+99 KF
-106 TPSAD
+106 KVAQD
-111 CTLTMTTANNKFNF
+111 CTLTATFSNNGLFINGTALTSDK
-125 SGGEYSLINQS
+125 
-136 AVTNKDYS
+136 AYS
-144 LKANTEYTISAN
+144 LKADTEYT
-156 DKSKQVGV
+156 
-164 KVLKFTPATGDSTT
+164 LTGDSGNTNLTKLVFATNSTETT
-178 TTEATTTTET
+178 TKATTTTET

-200 TTEATTVANQTLYK
+200 TTEATTVSSD
-214 YYVNAADAT
+214 YVAMGSYEWNST
-223 ANSDSIDNNA
+223 A
-233 TTVFTNAKTSTN
+233 
-245 TLSGEN
+245 L
-251 TAAVG
+251 G
-256 GKDYTLNYR
+256 GTK
-265 SSNATTLSIVV
+265 
-276 PEGVENATLYV
+276 
-287 VARSSSSTGRA
+287 
-298 LTLTKGTETVD
+298 TKGTYNNMAYSLRTVSSTYVQLRSENTIKFKVAQD
-309 DKQSTGGTTPVV
+309 CTLTATFSNNGLFINGTALTSDKAYSLKADTE
-321 ATYTGLSTGT
+321 
-331 YTLTSD
+331 YTLTGDS
-337 GNMQYSL
+337 GNTNL
-344 LVLSVPTTVGTT
+344 TKLVFATNSTETTTETT
-356 TTTTETTT
+356 TKATTTTETTT
-364 ETTTTT
+364 ETTTV
-370 TTEATT
+370 
-376 EATTTASV
+376 SV

-454 VVANDNEA
+454 VIANSNGA

-467 IKTGDTAVYSGTFAA
+467 ITTGDTAVYSGAFAA
-482 RNNDT
+482 RNGDT
-487 AVKAITID
+487 AVKAITIN
-495 VEAGKTYNVSNQVM
+495 VEAGKTYKVSSQVM

-527 TTKATTTTETTTEET
+527 TTTTTTETSTETT

-549 MVNNPASSSDTT
+549 MVNNPASSKIST
-561 VNVTVKKNGTT
+561 VEVTVKRNGKAV
-572 ISNVTALNIGSET
+572 SGVTALNIGSAT

-609 NWNSNL
+609 NWDSNL

-623 YTLTYTVGKTIAIP
+623 YTLTYTVGKTVATP
-637 EMDYYSSMPAA
+637 TMDYYDSMPAA
-648 VSLGQTETKAAGY
+648 VSLGQSTTTAAGY

-675 NDLAKCAIIKG
+675 NDLAKYAIIRG

-691 FDVGSGDYDKDGTE
+691 LDVGSGDYDKDGTE
-705 YGIPDERVLLLGG
+705 FGIPDERVLLLGG

-724 LKNSIDSSEKVL
+724 LTNSIDSSEKVL

-746 IVTATNGN
+746 IVTATGGN

-766 VAQITGISK
+766 AAQITGISK

-783 VDGGTTITIKG
+783 VDGGTTITVKG

-811 NLNNIVDGDKKLDNG
+811 NLNNIVDGDKAVNNG
-826 KVADM
+826 VVSTM
-831 TETSPFYDVV
+831 TEDSPFYDVV
-841 TSNSL
+841 TTNGL

-874 VGFVILN
+874 VGFVIFN
-881 ADTVDTY
+881 ADTVDANDPNGQY
-888 DKDGT
+888 
-893 LTPMQLKYNNP
+893 TPMQLKYNNP
-904 GVNFGGVYV
+904 DVNFGGIYV

-920 NVYDV
+920 NVYDA
-925 TNYNSSLDN
+925 TNYDSSLDSS
-934 AEGYTGD
+934 EGYTGD
-941 VDSTLETNNNVAYF
+941 TDSSLTTSDKVAYF

-993 ISNK
+993 ISNKQ

>member
-125 SGGEYSLINQS
+125 SGGEYSLTNQS

-454 VVANDNEA
+454 VIANDNDA

-467 IKTGDTAVYSGTFAA
+467 ITTGDTAVYSGTFAA
-482 RNNDT
+482 RNDNT
-487 AVKAITID
+487 AVEAITIN
-495 VEAGKTYNVSNQVM
+495 VEAGKTYKVSNQVM

-549 MVNNPASSSDTT
+549 MVNNPANSSTST
-561 VNVTVKKNGTT
+561 VKVTVKKNGTT

-705 YGIPDERVLLLGG
+705 YGIPDERILLLGG
-718 TDDEIE
+718 TADEIE
-724 LKNSIDSSEKVL
+724 LTNSINSKEKVL

-766 VAQITGISK
+766 AAQITGISK

>member
-42 NVASVSAAEGDT
+42 NVASVYAAEGDT

-79 GDYNGLYYDLSKADS
+79 GNYNGLYYDLSKTDS
-94 SSWYI
+94 NSWYI

-111 CTLTMTTANNKFNF
+111 CTLTMTTANNKFDF
-125 SGGEYSLINQS
+125 SGGEYSLTNQS

-178 TTEATTTTET
+178 TTKATTTTET

-200 TTEATTVANQTLYK
+200 TTEATTVSSD
-214 YYVNAADAT
+214 YVAMGSYELNEST
-223 ANSDSIDNNA
+223 IGNN
-233 TTVFTNAKTSTN
+233 T
-245 TLSGEN
+245 
-251 TAAVG
+251 
-256 GKDYTLNYR
+256 
-265 SSNATTLSIVV
+265 
-276 PEGVENATLYV
+276 
-287 VARSSSSTGRA
+287 
-298 LTLTKGTETVD
+298 
-309 DKQSTGGTTPVV
+309 
-321 ATYTGLSTGT
+321 TGT
-331 YTLTSD
+331 YKGMTYNLSSVEADHVRLKNTHSIKFKVAQDCTVTATITSGSFTINEEALTT
-337 GNMQYSL
+337 GKAYSL
-344 LVLSVPTTVGTT
+344 KADTEYTIAGATSSNSRLSKLVFATDSTETSTETTT

-364 ETTTTT
+364 ETTT
-370 TTEATT
+370 
-376 EATTTASV
+376 ASV
-384 QVWTPDNKTNILGS
+384 QVWTPDSDSTILGS
-398 AVSGL
+398 AVSAV
-403 STSKASGR
+403 TPETVSGR

-426 TGAINGQN
+426 TGAIEGQK
-434 YVLLNDENIIPTATG
+434 YVLLSGSTNIIPTATG

-454 VVANDNEA
+454 IVANSNDA

-467 IKTGDTAVYSGTFAA
+467 IKTGDTAVYSGTFAG
-482 RNNDT
+482 RNGNT
-487 AVKAITID
+487 AVEAITIN
-495 VEAGKTYNVSNQVM
+495 VEAGKTYKVSNQVM

-527 TTKATTTTETTTEET
+527 TTTTTTETTTEET
-542 TMGVLKV
+542 TEETTMGVLKV
-549 MVNNPASSSDTT
+549 KVNNPASSSDAT
-561 VNVTVKKNGTT
+561 VKVTVKKNGTT
-572 ISNVTALNIGSET
+572 ISNVTTLNVGSET

-648 VSLGQTETKAAGY
+648 VTLGQTETKAAGY

-667 QYKVQTNG
+667 QYKVKTNG
-675 NDLAKCAIIKG
+675 NDLAEYAIIKG

-691 FDVGSGDYDKDGTE
+691 FDVVSGDYDKDGTE
-705 YGIPDERVLLLGG
+705 FGIPDERILLLGG

-724 LKNSIDSSEKVL
+724 LTNSINSKEKVL

-746 IVTATNGN
+746 IVTATGGN

-759 DGSTGTT
+759 NGSTGTT
-766 VAQITGISK
+766 AAQITGISK

-811 NLNNIVDGDKKLDNG
+811 NLNNIVDGDKMIDNG
-826 KVADM
+826 AVSTM
-831 TETSPFYDVV
+831 TEDSPFYNVV

-846 ANDDMLFTLI
+846 ATTDKLFTLI
-856 GTVTGNHKDKD
+856 GNVTGNHRESE
-867 FLNQVDK
+867 FLNQIGK
-874 VGFVILN
+874 VGFVILD

-904 GVNFGGVYV
+904 DVNFGGVYV

-920 NVYDV
+920 NVYDA
-925 TNYNSSLDN
+925 TNYNSSLDSS
-934 AEGYTGD
+934 EGYTGD

-970 PYTLYAGATQR
+970 PFTLYTGATQR

-993 ISNK
+993 ISNN

>member
-1 MGEFYSKRYFY
+1 
-12 KGGIGMTQSLKRFAS
+12 MTQSLKRFAS
-27 AVLALVMAMTCLVFT
+27 AVLALVMAMTCLVFS

-69 LNNVGTSAVT
+69 LNNVGASAVT

-111 CTLTMTTANNKFNF
+111 CTLTMTTANNKFDF
-125 SGGEYSLINQS
+125 SGGEYSLTNQS

-178 TTEATTTTET
+178 TTKATTTTET

-200 TTEATTVANQTLYK
+200 TTEATTVSSD
-214 YYVNAADAT
+214 YVAMGSYEWNST
-223 ANSDSIDNNA
+223 A
-233 TTVFTNAKTSTN
+233 
-245 TLSGEN
+245 L
-251 TAAVG
+251 G
-256 GKDYTLNYR
+256 GTK
-265 SSNATTLSIVV
+265 
-276 PEGVENATLYV
+276 
-287 VARSSSSTGRA
+287 
-298 LTLTKGTETVD
+298 TKGTYNNMAYSLRTVSSTYVQLRSENTIKFKVAQD
-309 DKQSTGGTTPVV
+309 CTLTATFSNNGLFINGTALTSDKAYSLKADTE
-321 ATYTGLSTGT
+321 
-331 YTLTSD
+331 YTLTGDS
-337 GNMQYSL
+337 GNTNL
-344 LVLSVPTTVGTT
+344 TKLVFATNSTETTTETT
-356 TTTTETTT
+356 TKATTTTETTT
-364 ETTTTT
+364 ETTTV
-370 TTEATT
+370 
-376 EATTTASV
+376 SV

-454 VVANDNEA
+454 VIANSNGA

-467 IKTGDTAVYSGTFAA
+467 ITTGDTAVYSGAFAA
-482 RNNDT
+482 RNGDT
-487 AVKAITID
+487 AVKAITIN
-495 VEAGKTYNVSNQVM
+495 VEAGKTYKVSSQVM

-527 TTKATTTTETTTEET
+527 TTTTTTETSTETT

-549 MVNNPASSSDTT
+549 MVNNPASSKIST
-561 VNVTVKKNGTT
+561 VEVTVKRNGKAV
-572 ISNVTALNIGSET
+572 SGVTALNIGSAT

-609 NWNSNL
+609 NWDSNL

-623 YTLTYTVGKTIAIP
+623 YTLTYTVGKTVATP
-637 EMDYYSSMPAA
+637 TMDYYDSMPAA
-648 VSLGQTETKAAGY
+648 VSLGQSTTTAAGY

-675 NDLAKCAIIKG
+675 NDLAKYAIIRG

-691 FDVGSGDYDKDGTE
+691 LDVGSGDYDKDGTE
-705 YGIPDERVLLLGG
+705 FGIPDERVLLLGG

-724 LKNSIDSSEKVL
+724 LTNSIDSSEKVL

-746 IVTATNGN
+746 IVTATGGN

-766 VAQITGISK
+766 AAQITGISK

-783 VDGGTTITIKG
+783 VDGGTTITVKG

-811 NLNNIVDGDKKLDNG
+811 NLNNIVDGDKAVNNG
-826 KVADM
+826 VVSTM
-831 TETSPFYDVV
+831 TEDSPFYDVV
-841 TSNSL
+841 TTNGL

-881 ADTVDTY
+881 ADTVDANDPNGQY
-888 DKDGT
+888 
-893 LTPMQLKYNNP
+893 TPMQLKYNNP
-904 GVNFGGVYV
+904 DVNFGGIYV

-920 NVYDV
+920 NVYDA
-925 TNYNSSLDN
+925 TNYDSSLDSS
-934 AEGYTGD
+934 EGYTGD
-941 VDSTLETNNNVAYF
+941 TDSSLTTSDKVAYF

-993 ISNK
+993 ISNKQ

>member
-42 NVASVSAAEGDT
+42 NVASVYAAEGDT

-79 GDYNGLYYDLSKADS
+79 GNYNGLYYDLSKTDS
-94 SSWYI
+94 NSWYI

-111 CTLTMTTANNKFNF
+111 CTLTMTTANNKFDF
-125 SGGEYSLINQS
+125 SGGEYSLTNQS

-178 TTEATTTTET
+178 TTKATTTTET

-223 ANSDSIDNNA
+223 ANGDSIDNNA
-233 TTVFTNAKTSTN
+233 KDVFTNANTSTN
-245 TLSGEN
+245 KLSGES
-251 TAAVG
+251 TVAVG

-287 VARSSSSTGRA
+287 VARSSGSSARA
-298 LTLTKGTETVD
+298 LTLTKGETTAD
-309 DKQSTGGTTPVV
+309 SKQSTGTTTPVV

-364 ETTTTT
+364 ETTTT
-370 TTEATT
+370 
-376 EATTTASV
+376 ASV

-398 AVSGL
+398 AVSAVKPE
-403 STSKASGR
+403 TVSGR

-426 TGAINGQN
+426 TGAIEGQK

-454 VVANDNEA
+454 VVANGNKA
-462 VTNGT
+462 VPNGT
-467 IKTGDTAVYSGTFAA
+467 IKTGDTVVYSGKFAA
-482 RNNDT
+482 RNDDK
-487 AVKAITID
+487 AVEAITIS

-527 TTKATTTTETTTEET
+527 TTTTTTETTTEET

-549 MVNNPASSSDTT
+549 KVNNPASSKTST
-561 VNVTVKKNGTT
+561 VKVTVKKNGTT
-572 ISNVTALNIGSET
+572 VSGVTALNIDSAT

-600 AKEQAKQIT
+600 ANEQAKQIT
-609 NWNSNL
+609 NWDSNL

-623 YTLTYTVGKTIAIP
+623 YTLTYTVGKTVATP
-637 EMDYYSSMPAA
+637 TMDYYDSMPAA

-675 NDLAKCAIIKG
+675 NDLAKYAIIKG

-705 YGIPDERVLLLGG
+705 YGIPDERVLLLGE

-811 NLNNIVDGDKKLDNG
+811 NLNNIVDGDKMIDNG
-826 KVADM
+826 AVSTM
-831 TETSPFYDVV
+831 TEDSPFYNVV
-841 TSNSL
+841 KLNSL

-867 FLNQVDK
+867 FLNQIDK
-874 VGFVILN
+874 VGFVILD
-881 ADTVDTY
+881 ADVVDANDPNGQY
-888 DKDGT
+888 
-893 LTPMQLKYNNP
+893 TPMQLKYNNP
-904 GVNFGGVYV
+904 NVNFGGIYV

-920 NVYDV
+920 NVYDA
-925 TNYNSSLDN
+925 TNYDSSLDSS
-934 AEGYTGD
+934 EGYTGNT
-941 VDSTLETNNNVAYF
+941 DSSLTTSDKVAYF

>member
-1 MGEFYSKRYFY
+1 MGGFYSKRYFY

-27 AVLALVMAMTCLVFT
+27 AVLALVMAMTCLVFS
-42 NVASVSAAEGDT
+42 NVASVSAADDASDCVAMGSYEWNSTALGGT
-54 LVDVSSEVTFTLNKN
+54 AKTGTYNNMTYSVQQVDADAVRIKSTHSIKFKVAQNCTVTATIKSGSGL
-69 LNNVGTSAVT
+69 TI
-79 GDYNGLYYDLSKADS
+79 NGEPLTAGKA
-94 SSWYI
+94 
-99 TTGYIRF
+99 
-106 TPSAD
+106 
-111 CTLTMTTANNKFNF
+111 
-125 SGGEYSLINQS
+125 YSLT
-136 AVTNKDYS
+136 AG
-144 LKANTEYTISAN
+144 TEYTISG
-156 DKSKQVGV
+156 VGTSNTYLQKLTFV
-164 KVLKFTPATGDSTT
+164 ASSDEGSTETT
-178 TTEATTTTET
+178 TKASTTET

-200 TTEATTVANQTLYK
+200 TTEATTVSSD
-214 YYVNAADAT
+214 YVAMGSYEWNST
-223 ANSDSIDNNA
+223 A
-233 TTVFTNAKTSTN
+233 
-245 TLSGEN
+245 L
-251 TAAVG
+251 G
-256 GKDYTLNYR
+256 GK
-265 SSNATTLSIVV
+265 A
-276 PEGVENATLYV
+276 E
-287 VARSSSSTGRA
+287 
-298 LTLTKGTETVD
+298 
-309 DKQSTGGTTPVV
+309 
-321 ATYTGLSTGT
+321 TGT
-331 YTLTSD
+331 YNNMAYSLRTVSSTYVQLRSENTIKFKVAQDCTLTATFSNN
-337 GNMQYSL
+337 GLFINGTALTSGKAYSL
-344 LVLSVPTTVGTT
+344 KADTEYTLTGDSGNTNLTKLVFATNSTETSTETTTKA

-364 ETTTTT
+364 ET
-370 TTEATT
+370 
-376 EATTTASV
+376 TTTASV
-384 QVWTPDNKTNILGS
+384 QVWTPDNKTDILGS
-398 AVSGL
+398 AVSAV
-403 STSKASGR
+403 TPETVSGR

-426 TGAINGQN
+426 TGAINGQK
-434 YVLLNDENIIPTATG
+434 YVLLSGSTNIIPTATG

-454 VVANDNEA
+454 VVANSNGA

-467 IKTGDTAVYSGTFAA
+467 IKTDDTTVYSGTFAA
-482 RNNDT
+482 RNGNT
-487 AVKAITID
+487 AVEAITIN
-495 VEAGKTYNVSNQVM
+495 VEAGKTYKVSSQVM

-527 TTKATTTTETTTEET
+527 TTTEATTEAT

-549 MVNNPASSSDTT
+549 MVNNPASSKTST
-561 VNVTVKKNGTT
+561 VEVTVKRNGKAV
-572 ISNVTALNIGSET
+572 SGVTALNIGSAT

-609 NWNSNL
+609 NWDSNL

-623 YTLTYTVGKTIAIP
+623 YTLTYTVGKTVATP
-637 EMDYYSSMPAA
+637 EMDYYDSMPAA
-648 VSLGQTETKAAGY
+648 VSLGQSTTTAAGY

-675 NDLAKCAIIKG
+675 NDLAKYAIIRG

-691 FDVGSGDYDKDGTE
+691 LDVGSGDYDKDGTE
-705 YGIPDERVLLLGG
+705 FGIPDERVLLLGG

-746 IVTATNGN
+746 IVTATGGN

-766 VAQITGISK
+766 AAQITGISK

-783 VDGGTTITIKG
+783 VDGGTTITVKG

-811 NLNNIVDGDKKLDNG
+811 NLNNIVDGDKAVNNG
-826 KVADM
+826 VVSTM
-831 TETSPFYDVV
+831 TEDSPFYDVV

-846 ANDDMLFTLI
+846 ATTDKLFTLI
-856 GTVTGNHKDKD
+856 GNVTGNHRESE
-867 FLNQVDK
+867 FLNQIDK
-874 VGFVILN
+874 VGFVILD

-904 GVNFGGVYV
+904 DVNFGGVYV

-925 TNYNSSLDN
+925 TNYDSSLDSS
-934 AEGYTGD
+934 EGYTGD
-941 VDSTLETNNNVAYF
+941 TDSSLTTSDKVAYF

>member
-1 MGEFYSKRYFY
+1 MGGFYSKRYFY

-27 AVLALVMAMTCLVFT
+27 AVLALVMAMTCLVFS
-42 NVASVSAAEGDT
+42 NVASVSAADDASDCVAMGSYEWNSTALGGT
-54 LVDVSSEVTFTLNKN
+54 AKTGTY
-69 LNNVGTSAVT
+69 NNMTYSLRKV
-79 GDYNGLYYDLSKADS
+79 DS
-94 SSWYI
+94 SYVQLRSENTI
-99 TTGYIRF
+99 KF
-106 TPSAD
+106 KVAQD
-111 CTLTMTTANNKFNF
+111 CTLTATFSNNGLFINGTALTSDK
-125 SGGEYSLINQS
+125 
-136 AVTNKDYS
+136 AYS
-144 LKANTEYTISAN
+144 LKADTEYT
-156 DKSKQVGV
+156 
-164 KVLKFTPATGDSTT
+164 LTGDSGNTNLTKLVFATNSTETT
-178 TTEATTTTET
+178 TKATT

-200 TTEATTVANQTLYK
+200 TTEATTVSSD
-214 YYVNAADAT
+214 YVAMGSYEWNST
-223 ANSDSIDNNA
+223 A
-233 TTVFTNAKTSTN
+233 
-245 TLSGEN
+245 L
-251 TAAVG
+251 G
-256 GKDYTLNYR
+256 GTK
-265 SSNATTLSIVV
+265 
-276 PEGVENATLYV
+276 
-287 VARSSSSTGRA
+287 
-298 LTLTKGTETVD
+298 TKGTYNNMAYSLRTVSSTYVQLRSENTIKFKVAQD
-309 DKQSTGGTTPVV
+309 CTLTATFSNNGLFINGTALTSDKAYSLKADTE
-321 ATYTGLSTGT
+321 
-331 YTLTSD
+331 YTLTGDS
-337 GNMQYSL
+337 GNTNL
-344 LVLSVPTTVGTT
+344 TKLVFATNSTETTTETT
-356 TTTTETTT
+356 TKATTTTETTT
-364 ETTTTT
+364 ETTTV
-370 TTEATT
+370 
-376 EATTTASV
+376 SV

-454 VVANDNEA
+454 VIANSNGA

-467 IKTGDTAVYSGTFAA
+467 ITTGDTAVYSGAFAA
-482 RNNDT
+482 RNGDT
-487 AVKAITID
+487 AVKAITIN
-495 VEAGKTYNVSNQVM
+495 VEAGKTYKVSSQVM

-527 TTKATTTTETTTEET
+527 TTTTTTETSTETT

-549 MVNNPASSSDTT
+549 MVNNPASSKIST
-561 VNVTVKKNGTT
+561 VEVTVKRNGKAV
-572 ISNVTALNIGSET
+572 SGVTALNIGSAT

-609 NWNSNL
+609 NWDSNL

-623 YTLTYTVGKTIAIP
+623 YTLTYTVGKTVATP
-637 EMDYYSSMPAA
+637 TMDYYDSMPAA
-648 VSLGQTETKAAGY
+648 VSLGQSTTTAAGY

-675 NDLAKCAIIKG
+675 NDLAKYAIIRG

-691 FDVGSGDYDKDGTE
+691 LDVGSGDYDKDGTE
-705 YGIPDERVLLLGG
+705 FGIPDERVLLLGG

-724 LKNSIDSSEKVL
+724 LTNSIDSSEKVL

-746 IVTATNGN
+746 IVTATGGN

-759 DGSTGTT
+759 DGS
-766 VAQITGISK
+766 
-775 NGVKVQFY
+775 
-783 VDGGTTITIKG
+783 

-811 NLNNIVDGDKKLDNG
+811 NLNNIVDGDKAVNNG
-826 KVADM
+826 VVSTM
-831 TETSPFYDVV
+831 TEDSPFYDVV
-841 TSNSL
+841 TTNGL

-881 ADTVDTY
+881 ADTVDANDPNGQY
-888 DKDGT
+888 
-893 LTPMQLKYNNP
+893 TPMQLKYNNP
-904 GVNFGGVYV
+904 DVNFGGIYV

-920 NVYDV
+920 NVYDA
-925 TNYNSSLDN
+925 TNYDSSLDSS
-934 AEGYTGD
+934 EGYTGD
-941 VDSTLETNNNVAYF
+941 TDSSLTTSDKVAYF

-993 ISNK
+993 ISNKQ

>member
-1 MGEFYSKRYFY
+1 MGGFYSKRYFY

-27 AVLALVMAMTCLVFT
+27 AVLALVMAMTCLVFS
-42 NVASVSAAEGDT
+42 NVASVSAADDASDCVAMGSYEWNSTALGGT
-54 LVDVSSEVTFTLNKN
+54 KTKGTYNNMAYSLRTVSSTYVQLRSENTIKFKV
-69 LNNVGTSAVT
+69 AQ
-79 GDYNGLYYDLSKADS
+79 
-94 SSWYI
+94 
-99 TTGYIRF
+99 
-106 TPSAD
+106 D
-111 CTLTMTTANNKFNF
+111 CTLTATFSNNGLFINGTALTSDK
-125 SGGEYSLINQS
+125 
-136 AVTNKDYS
+136 AYS
-144 LKANTEYTISAN
+144 LKADTEYT
-156 DKSKQVGV
+156 
-164 KVLKFTPATGDSTT
+164 LTGDSGNTNLTKLVFATNSTET
-178 TTEATTTTET
+178 TTETTTKATTTTET
-188 TTETTTTTTTEA
+188 TTETTT
-200 TTEATTVANQTLYK
+200 V
-214 YYVNAADAT
+214 
-223 ANSDSIDNNA
+223 
-233 TTVFTNAKTSTN
+233 
-245 TLSGEN
+245 
-251 TAAVG
+251 
-256 GKDYTLNYR
+256 
-265 SSNATTLSIVV
+265 
-276 PEGVENATLYV
+276 
-287 VARSSSSTGRA
+287 
-298 LTLTKGTETVD
+298 
-309 DKQSTGGTTPVV
+309 
-321 ATYTGLSTGT
+321 
-331 YTLTSD
+331 
-337 GNMQYSL
+337 
-344 LVLSVPTTVGTT
+344 
-356 TTTTETTT
+356 
-364 ETTTTT
+364 
-370 TTEATT
+370 
-376 EATTTASV
+376 SV
-384 QVWTPDNKTNILGS
+384 QVWTPDNKTDILGS

-403 STSKASGR
+403 PTSKASGR
-411 TSAFVDSIFGDGETA
+411 TSAFVDSIFVDGDTA

-454 VVANDNEA
+454 VVANNKDA

-467 IKTGDTAVYSGTFAA
+467 IKTGNTAVYSGTFAA

-527 TTKATTTTETTTEET
+527 TTTTTTETSTET
-542 TMGVLKV
+542 TTIGVLKV
-549 MVNNPASSSDTT
+549 MVNNPASSKIST
-561 VNVTVKKNGTT
+561 VEVTVKRNGKAV
-572 ISNVTALNIGSET
+572 SGVTALNIGSAT

-609 NWNSNL
+609 NWDSNL

-623 YTLTYTVGKTIAIP
+623 YTLTYTVGKTVATP
-637 EMDYYSSMPAA
+637 TMDYYDSMPAA
-648 VSLGQTETKAAGY
+648 VSLGQSTTTAAGY

-675 NDLAKCAIIKG
+675 NDLAKYAIIRG

-691 FDVGSGDYDKDGTE
+691 LDVGSGDYDKDGTE
-705 YGIPDERVLLLGG
+705 FGIPDERVLLLGG
-718 TDDEIE
+718 TADEIE
-724 LKNSIDSSEKVL
+724 LTNSINSKEKVL

-766 VAQITGISK
+766 AAQITGISK

-783 VDGGTTITIKG
+783 VDGGTTITVKG

-811 NLNNIVDGDKKLDNG
+811 NLNNIVDGDKAVNNG
-826 KVADM
+826 VVSTM
-831 TETSPFYDVV
+831 TEDSPFYDVV

-846 ANDDMLFTLI
+846 ATTDKLFTLI
-856 GTVTGNHKDKD
+856 GNVTGNHRESE
-867 FLNQVDK
+867 FLNQIDK
-874 VGFVILN
+874 VGFVILD

-904 GVNFGGVYV
+904 DVNFGGIYV

-920 NVYDV
+920 NVYDA
-925 TNYNSSLDN
+925 TNYDSSLDSS
-934 AEGYTGD
+934 EGYTGD
-941 VDSTLETNNNVAYF
+941 TDSSLTTSDKVAYF

-993 ISNK
+993 ISNKQ

>member
-42 NVASVSAAEGDT
+42 NVASVYAAEGDT

-79 GDYNGLYYDLSKADS
+79 GNYNGLYYDLSKTDS
-94 SSWYI
+94 NSWYI

-111 CTLTMTTANNKFNF
+111 CTLTMTTANNKFDF
-125 SGGEYSLINQS
+125 SGGEYSLTNQS

-178 TTEATTTTET
+178 TTKATTTTET

-200 TTEATTVANQTLYK
+200 TTEATTVSSD
-214 YYVNAADAT
+214 YVAMGSYELNEST
-223 ANSDSIDNNA
+223 IGNN
-233 TTVFTNAKTSTN
+233 T
-245 TLSGEN
+245 
-251 TAAVG
+251 
-256 GKDYTLNYR
+256 
-265 SSNATTLSIVV
+265 
-276 PEGVENATLYV
+276 
-287 VARSSSSTGRA
+287 
-298 LTLTKGTETVD
+298 
-309 DKQSTGGTTPVV
+309 
-321 ATYTGLSTGT
+321 TGT
-331 YTLTSD
+331 YKGMTYNLSSVEADHVRLKNTHSIKFKVAQDCTVTATITSGSFTINEEALTT
-337 GNMQYSL
+337 GKAYSL
-344 LVLSVPTTVGTT
+344 KADTEYTIAGATSSNSRLSKLVFATDSTETSTETTT

-364 ETTTTT
+364 ETTT
-370 TTEATT
+370 
-376 EATTTASV
+376 ASV
-384 QVWTPDNKTNILGS
+384 QVWTPDSDSTILGS
-398 AVSGL
+398 AVSAV
-403 STSKASGR
+403 TPETVSGR

-426 TGAINGQN
+426 TGAIEGQK
-434 YVLLNDENIIPTATG
+434 YVLLSGSTNIIPTATG

-454 VVANDNEA
+454 IVANGNDA

-467 IKTGDTAVYSGTFAA
+467 IKTGDTAVYSGTFAG
-482 RNNDT
+482 RNGNT
-487 AVKAITID
+487 AVEAITIN
-495 VEAGKTYNVSNQVM
+495 VEAGKTYKVSNQVM

-527 TTKATTTTETTTEET
+527 TTTTTTETTTEET

-549 MVNNPASSSDTT
+549 KVNNPASSSDAT
-561 VNVTVKKNGTT
+561 VKVTVKKNGTT
-572 ISNVTALNIGSET
+572 ISNVTTLNVGSET

-648 VSLGQTETKAAGY
+648 VTLGQTETKAAGY

-667 QYKVQTNG
+667 QYKVKTNG
-675 NDLAKCAIIKG
+675 NDLAEYAIIKG

-705 YGIPDERVLLLGG
+705 FGIPDERILLLGG

-724 LKNSIDSSEKVL
+724 LTNSINSKEKVL

-746 IVTATNGN
+746 IVTATGGN

-759 DGSTGTT
+759 NGSTGTT
-766 VAQITGISK
+766 AAQITGISK

-783 VDGGTTITIKG
+783 VDGGTTITVKG

-846 ANDDMLFTLI
+846 ATTDKLFTLI

-867 FLNQVDK
+867 FLNQIDK

-881 ADTVDTY
+881 ADVVDANDPNGQY
-888 DKDGT
+888 
-893 LTPMQLKYNNP
+893 TPMQLKYNNP
-904 GVNFGGVYV
+904 DVNFGGVYV

-925 TNYNSSLDN
+925 TNYNSSLDSS
-934 AEGYTGD
+934 EGYTGD

-993 ISNK
+993 ISNN

>member
-1 MGEFYSKRYFY
+1 MGGFYSKRYFY

-27 AVLALVMAMTCLVFT
+27 AVLALVMAMTCLVFS
-42 NVASVSAAEGDT
+42 NVASVSAADDASDCVAMGSYEWNSTALGGT
-54 LVDVSSEVTFTLNKN
+54 AKTGTY
-69 LNNVGTSAVT
+69 NNMIYSLRKV
-79 GDYNGLYYDLSKADS
+79 DS
-94 SSWYI
+94 SYVQLRSENTI
-99 TTGYIRF
+99 KF
-106 TPSAD
+106 KVAQD
-111 CTLTMTTANNKFNF
+111 CTLTATFSNNGLFINGTALTSDK
-125 SGGEYSLINQS
+125 
-136 AVTNKDYS
+136 AYS
-144 LKANTEYTISAN
+144 LKADTEYT
-156 DKSKQVGV
+156 
-164 KVLKFTPATGDSTT
+164 LTGDSGNTNLTKLVFATNSTETT
-178 TTEATTTTET
+178 TKATTTTET

-200 TTEATTVANQTLYK
+200 TTEATTVSSD
-214 YYVNAADAT
+214 YVAMGSYEWNST
-223 ANSDSIDNNA
+223 A
-233 TTVFTNAKTSTN
+233 
-245 TLSGEN
+245 L
-251 TAAVG
+251 G
-256 GKDYTLNYR
+256 GTK
-265 SSNATTLSIVV
+265 
-276 PEGVENATLYV
+276 
-287 VARSSSSTGRA
+287 
-298 LTLTKGTETVD
+298 TKGTYNNMAYSLRTVSSTYVQLRSENTIKFKVAQD
-309 DKQSTGGTTPVV
+309 CTLTATFSNNGLFINGTALTSDKAYSLKADTE
-321 ATYTGLSTGT
+321 
-331 YTLTSD
+331 YTLTGDS
-337 GNMQYSL
+337 GNTNL
-344 LVLSVPTTVGTT
+344 TKLVFATNSTETTTETT
-356 TTTTETTT
+356 TKATTTTETTT
-364 ETTTTT
+364 ETTTV
-370 TTEATT
+370 
-376 EATTTASV
+376 SV

-454 VVANDNEA
+454 VIANSNGA

-467 IKTGDTAVYSGTFAA
+467 ITTGDTAVYSGAFAA
-482 RNNDT
+482 RNGDT
-487 AVKAITID
+487 AVKAITIN
-495 VEAGKTYNVSNQVM
+495 VEAGKTYKVSSQVM

-527 TTKATTTTETTTEET
+527 TTTTTTETSTETT

-549 MVNNPASSSDTT
+549 MVNNPASSKIST
-561 VNVTVKKNGTT
+561 VEVTVKRNGKAV
-572 ISNVTALNIGSET
+572 SGVTALNIGSAT

-609 NWNSNL
+609 NWDSNL

-623 YTLTYTVGKTIAIP
+623 YTLTYTVGKTVATP
-637 EMDYYSSMPAA
+637 TMDYYDSMPAA
-648 VSLGQTETKAAGY
+648 VSLGQSTTTAAGY

-675 NDLAKCAIIKG
+675 NDLAKYAIIRG

-691 FDVGSGDYDKDGTE
+691 LDVGSGDYDKDGTE
-705 YGIPDERVLLLGG
+705 FGIPDERVLLLGG

-724 LKNSIDSSEKVL
+724 LTNSIDSSEKVL

-746 IVTATNGN
+746 IVTATGGN

-766 VAQITGISK
+766 AAQITGISK

-783 VDGGTTITIKG
+783 VDGGTTITVKG

-811 NLNNIVDGDKKLDNG
+811 NLNNIVDGDKAVNNG
-826 KVADM
+826 VVSTM
-831 TETSPFYDVV
+831 TEDSPFYDVV
-841 TSNSL
+841 TTNGL

-881 ADTVDTY
+881 ADTVDANDPNGQY
-888 DKDGT
+888 
-893 LTPMQLKYNNP
+893 TPMQLKYNNP
-904 GVNFGGVYV
+904 DVNFGGIYV

-920 NVYDV
+920 NVYDA
-925 TNYNSSLDN
+925 TNYDSSLDSS
-934 AEGYTGD
+934 EGYTGD
-941 VDSTLETNNNVAYF
+941 TDSSLTTSDKVAYF

-993 ISNK
+993 ISNKQ

>member
-1 MGEFYSKRYFY
+1 MGGFYSKRYFY

-27 AVLALVMAMTCLVFT
+27 AVLALVMAMTCLVFS
-42 NVASVSAAEGDT
+42 NVASVSAADDASDCVAMGSYEWNSTALGGT
-54 LVDVSSEVTFTLNKN
+54 AKTGTY
-69 LNNVGTSAVT
+69 NNMTYSLRKV
-79 GDYNGLYYDLSKADS
+79 DS
-94 SSWYI
+94 SYVQLRSENTI
-99 TTGYIRF
+99 KF
-106 TPSAD
+106 KVAQD
-111 CTLTMTTANNKFNF
+111 CTLTATFSNNGLFINGTALTSDK
-125 SGGEYSLINQS
+125 
-136 AVTNKDYS
+136 AYS
-144 LKANTEYTISAN
+144 LKADTEYT
-156 DKSKQVGV
+156 
-164 KVLKFTPATGDSTT
+164 LTGDSGNTNLTKLVFATNSTETT
-178 TTEATTTTET
+178 TKATTTTET

-200 TTEATTVANQTLYK
+200 TTEATTVSSD
-214 YYVNAADAT
+214 YVAMGSYEWNST
-223 ANSDSIDNNA
+223 A
-233 TTVFTNAKTSTN
+233 
-245 TLSGEN
+245 L
-251 TAAVG
+251 G
-256 GKDYTLNYR
+256 GTK
-265 SSNATTLSIVV
+265 
-276 PEGVENATLYV
+276 
-287 VARSSSSTGRA
+287 
-298 LTLTKGTETVD
+298 TKGTYNNMAYSLRTVSSTYVQLRSENTIKFKVAQD
-309 DKQSTGGTTPVV
+309 CTLTATFSNNGLFINGTALTSDKAYSLKADTE
-321 ATYTGLSTGT
+321 
-331 YTLTSD
+331 YTLTGDS
-337 GNMQYSL
+337 GNTNL
-344 LVLSVPTTVGTT
+344 TKLVFATNSTETTTKA

-364 ETTTTT
+364 ETTTV
-370 TTEATT
+370 
-376 EATTTASV
+376 SV

-403 STSKASGR
+403 STSTASGR
-411 TSAFVDSIFGDGETA
+411 TSAFVDSIFGDGDTA
-426 TGAINGQN
+426 TGAINGQK

-454 VVANDNEA
+454 VVANSNSA

-467 IKTGDTAVYSGTFAA
+467 IKTGDTDVYSGTFAA
-482 RNNDT
+482 RNGNT
-487 AVKAITID
+487 AVEAITIN
-495 VEAGKTYNVSNQVM
+495 VEAGKTYKVSSQVM

-527 TTKATTTTETTTEET
+527 TTTTTTEATTEAT
-542 TMGVLKV
+542 TIGVLKV
-549 MVNNPASSSDTT
+549 MVNNPASSKTST
-561 VNVTVKKNGTT
+561 VKVTVKKNGTT
-572 ISNVTALNIGSET
+572 ISGVTALNIGSAT

-609 NWNSNL
+609 NWDSNL

-623 YTLTYTVGKTIAIP
+623 YTLTYTVGKTVATP
-637 EMDYYSSMPAA
+637 TMDYCDSMPAA
-648 VSLGQTETKAAGY
+648 VSLGQSTTTAAGY

-675 NDLAKCAIIKG
+675 NDLAKYAIIRG

-691 FDVGSGDYDKDGTE
+691 LDVGSGDYDKDGTE
-705 YGIPDERVLLLGG
+705 FGIPDERVLLLGG

-724 LKNSIDSSEKVL
+724 LTNSIDSSEKVL

-746 IVTATNGN
+746 IVTATGGN

-766 VAQITGISK
+766 AAQITGISK

-783 VDGGTTITIKG
+783 VDGGTTITVKG

-811 NLNNIVDGDKKLDNG
+811 NLNNIVDGDKAVNNG
-826 KVADM
+826 VVSTM
-831 TETSPFYDVV
+831 TEDSPFYDVV
-841 TSNSL
+841 TTNGL

-881 ADTVDTY
+881 ADTVDANDPNGQY
-888 DKDGT
+888 
-893 LTPMQLKYNNP
+893 TPMQLKYNNP
-904 GVNFGGVYV
+904 DVNFGGIYV

-920 NVYDV
+920 NVYDA
-925 TNYNSSLDN
+925 TNYDSSLDSS
-934 AEGYTGD
+934 EGYTGD
-941 VDSTLETNNNVAYF
+941 TDSSLTTSDKVAYF

-993 ISNK
+993 ISNKQ

>member
-1 MGEFYSKRYFY
+1 
-12 KGGIGMTQSLKRFAS
+12 MTQSLKRFAS
-27 AVLALVMAMTCLVFT
+27 AVLALVMAMTCLVFS

-111 CTLTMTTANNKFNF
+111 CTLTMTTANNKFDF
-125 SGGEYSLINQS
+125 SGGEYSLTNQS

-178 TTEATTTTET
+178 TTKATTTTET

-370 TTEATT
+370 TTE
-376 EATTTASV
+376 
-384 QVWTPDNKTNILGS
+384 
-398 AVSGL
+398 
-403 STSKASGR
+403 
-411 TSAFVDSIFGDGETA
+411 
-426 TGAINGQN
+426 
-434 YVLLNDENIIPTATG
+434 
-449 KLKLY
+449 
-454 VVANDNEA
+454 
-462 VTNGT
+462 
-467 IKTGDTAVYSGTFAA
+467 
-482 RNNDT
+482 
-487 AVKAITID
+487 
-495 VEAGKTYNVSNQVM
+495 
-509 LFRAELTP
+509 
-517 TGSTETSTET
+517 TSTET
-527 TTKATTTTETTTEET
+527 T

-549 MVNNPASSSDTT
+549 MVNNPASSKIST
-561 VNVTVKKNGTT
+561 VEVTVKRNGKAV
-572 ISNVTALNIGSET
+572 SGVTALNIGSAT

-609 NWNSNL
+609 NWDSNL

-623 YTLTYTVGKTIAIP
+623 YTLTYTVGKTVATP
-637 EMDYYSSMPAA
+637 TMDYYDSMPAA
-648 VSLGQTETKAAGY
+648 VSLGQSTTTAAGY

-675 NDLAKCAIIKG
+675 NDLAKYAIIRG

-691 FDVGSGDYDKDGTE
+691 LDVGSGDYDKDGTE
-705 YGIPDERVLLLGG
+705 FGIPDERVLLLGG

-724 LKNSIDSSEKVL
+724 LTNSIDSSEKVL

-746 IVTATNGN
+746 IVTATGGN

-766 VAQITGISK
+766 AAQITGISK

-783 VDGGTTITIKG
+783 VDGGTTITVKG

-811 NLNNIVDGDKKLDNG
+811 NLNNIVDGDKAVNNG
-826 KVADM
+826 VVSTM
-831 TETSPFYDVV
+831 TEDSPFYDVV
-841 TSNSL
+841 TTNGL

-856 GTVTGNHKDKD
+856 GTVTGNHKD

-881 ADTVDTY
+881 ADTVDANDPNGQY
-888 DKDGT
+888 
-893 LTPMQLKYNNP
+893 TPMQLKYNNP
-904 GVNFGGVYV
+904 DVNFGGIYV

-920 NVYDV
+920 NVYDA
-925 TNYNSSLDN
+925 TNYDSSLDSS
-934 AEGYTGD
+934 EGYTGD
-941 VDSTLETNNNVAYF
+941 TDSSLTTSDKVAYF

-993 ISNK
+993 ISNKQ